1 MTRQPVWKL
10 NLRLLLL
17 ALLLLGMGAYLCWGL
32 QKLSV
37 EETESYQAAVRATSV
52 VTTYQ
57 SGTRGTITDRYG
69 NVLAYDETT
78 YNVKFYRDPD
88 KTSPIESARYT
99 HSLMEAIRIIEAGG
113 GTIEEHFYIR
123 LNNDGTYRYD
133 FGVTSEAAIASRK
146 KNFVDACRFSDPEI
160 TPERAYLILRES
172 WQIPDDMPY
181 DEAKKIMSIRQ
192 DAVLNSWHAYEG
204 VVMAY
209 DVNLSVVT
217 ELDMLQSELIGVQT
231 EMSGRRIYPYKE
243 TACHLIGYLS
253 KQVTTDMTNLGYSF
267 DSFAPFVDGEPTNNL
282 LQLGYAYSDLI
293 GVAGI
298 EKSCEA
304 YLTSHLI
311 SRQGTTTIEK
321 TKTGSIVDVLGKT
334 VPQGGL
340 TVQTSLDMD
349 LQQVVEQAL
358 LHNIDTT
365 RQEQEH
371 KLSKDYKKYSKL
383 RDDLDDIVTAE
394 TGAIVVMGAQTGEI
408 LAMASYPTYD
418 PNLFTDGVD
427 AQELEQL
434 FGDDSNQP
442 TLNRAIAIRTAPG
455 SVFKMATGFA
465 GLMEGAITT
474 TTTISDRSPYYYFV
488 DDPTTKV
495 TANAPSCWT
504 TTPARHAN
512 LTLSRALAVSC
523 NYFFF
528 TVADRVGIKKLAYW
542 AGQLGLEGTTG
553 VELPGEL
560 SVQVG
565 GQAARYDN
573 TKSLSQQSSSL
584 PRLIYN
590 EIYALLRRI
599 VKEVG
604 RNVSDETLARCA
616 TRLLKL
622 QDGEQRERG
631 EDIRRIMNE
640 ELNIPMGISLLHTDW
655 IVTIS
660 TWLEELRWKPTYTI
674 QSGIGQGV
682 SLLTLVS
689 VARYA
694 ATVVTRGDVHKVTLL
709 DAIYYPDGTLY
720 EKHKPE
726 IVRHIEAPAEYWDAL
741 LTGMAGVVSPEDG
754 GTAASVFSKDFS
766 NTYLGL
772 IVGKTG
778 TAQTSANNNVDI
790 ENTSWFVAVTPRE
803 NPQIVVAV
811 MIPNGL
817 SGSASHV
824 AVEDIISWWYEN
836 RAGTL
841 QLSAEPQPEATD
853 PELAALLQPDAE
865 VSEDQALTEGEPPS
879 DTEASP
885 EAEPL
890 PDAQIPP
897 A

>member
-10 NLRLLLL
+10 NIRLLFMALLLL
-17 ALLLLGMGAYLCWGL
+17 AMGGYLCWGL
-32 QKLSV
+32 MKLSV

-88 KTSPIESARYT
+88 KTSPVESARYT

-113 GTIEEHFYIR
+113 GTIEEHFYIK

-133 FGVTSEAAIASRK
+133 FGVTSEAAIASRN
-146 KNFVDACRFSDPEI
+146 KNFVDACRFSDPDI

-204 VVMAY
+204 VVIAY

-231 EMSGRRIYPYKE
+231 EMSGRRIYPYKD
-243 TACHLIGYLS
+243 TACHLIGYMS
-253 KQVTTDMTNLGYSF
+253 KQVTTDMTNLGYSY
-267 DSFAPFVDGEPTNNL
+267 DSFAPFVEGEPTNNL
-282 LQLGYAYSDLI
+282 LQLGYSYSDLI
-293 GVAGI
+293 GVAGL

-321 TKTGSIVDVLGKT
+321 TKTGSIVDILGKT

-340 TVQTSLDMD
+340 TVQTSLDIE
-349 LQQVVEQAL
+349 LQQVVEKAL
-358 LHNIDTT
+358 VHNI
-365 RQEQEH
+365 QETYDAQEN
-371 KLSKDYKKYSKL
+371 KISKERKRYTKL
-383 RDDLDDIVTAE
+383 RDDLDSIAKAQ

-427 AQELEQL
+427 SRELEML
-434 FGDDSNQP
+434 FGEYSNQP

-474 TTTISDRSPYYYFV
+474 TSTISDRSPYYYFV

-504 TTPARHAN
+504 TTPWKHSN

-553 VELPGEL
+553 LELPGEL
-560 SVQVG
+560 AVQVG

-573 TKSLSQQSSSL
+573 TKNLSQQSSSI

-604 RNVSDETLARCA
+604 RDVSEETLTACA

-631 EDIRRIMNE
+631 DDIRRILNE
-640 ELNIPMGISLLHTDW
+640 ELNIPLGISLLHTDW

-682 SLLTLVS
+682 SLLTPVS
-689 VARYA
+689 VARYVS
-694 ATVVTRGDVHKVTLL
+694 TVVTRGDVHKATLL
-709 DAIYYPDGTLY
+709 NSIYYSDGALY
-720 EKHKPE
+720 EKCKPK
-726 IVRHIEAPAEYWDAL
+726 IVNHVDAPDEYWDAL

-754 GTAASVFSKDFS
+754 GTASSVFSKQFS
-766 NTYLGL
+766 NTYLKQ
-772 IVGKTG
+772 IIGKTG
-778 TAQTSANNNVDI
+778 TAQTSASNNVDI

-803 NPQIVVAV
+803 DPQIVVV
-811 MIPNGL
+811 VLIPNGL

-824 AVEDIISWWYEN
+824 AVEDIVTWWYEN
-836 RAGTL
+836 RANED
-841 QLSAEPQPEATD
+841 QLSSGLSDEIVD
-853 PELAALLQPDAE
+853 PELEALLQPDE
-865 VSEDQALTEGEPPS
+865 EQPEDLE
-879 DTEASP
+879 SP
-885 EAEPL
+885 VG
-890 PDAQIPP
+890 DNTIPEL
-897 A
+897 

>member
-10 NLRLLLL
+10 NARLLLIALMLL
-17 ALLLLGMGAYLCWGL
+17 AMGGYLCWGL
-32 QKLSV
+32 MKLSV

-69 NVLAYDETT
+69 TVLAYDETT

-88 KTSPIESARYT
+88 KTSPVESARYT
-99 HSLMEAIRIIEAGG
+99 HSLMEAIKIIEAGG

-146 KNFVDACRFSDPEI
+146 KNFVEACRFSDPDI
-160 TPERAYLILRES
+160 SPERAYLILRES

-181 DEAKKIMSIRQ
+181 DEARKIMSIRQ

-231 EMSGRRIYPYKE
+231 EMSGRRIYPYKD
-243 TACHLIGYLS
+243 TACHIIGYLS

-267 DSFAPFVDGEPTNNL
+267 DSFAPFVDGETTNNL
-282 LQLGYAYSDLI
+282 LQLGYSYSDLI
-293 GVAGI
+293 GVAGL

-311 SRQGTTTIEK
+311 SRQGTTVIEK

-340 TVQTSLDMD
+340 AVRTSLDIE

-358 LHNIDTT
+358 VHNIETT
-365 RQEQEH
+365 RAEQEQR
-371 KLSKDYKKYSKL
+371 LSKDRKKYLKL
-383 RDDLDDIVTAE
+383 RSDLDSIATAQ

-427 AQELEQL
+427 AQELEML

-455 SVFKMATGFA
+455 SCFKMATGFA

-504 TTPARHAN
+504 TTPAKHAN

-565 GQAARYDN
+565 GQEARYDN
-573 TKSLSQQSSSL
+573 TKTLSQQSSSI

-590 EIYALLRRI
+590 EIYALLKRI
-599 VKEVG
+599 VKEAD
-604 RNVSDETLARCA
+604 RHVSDETLATCA

-631 EDIRRIMNE
+631 EDIRRILNE
-640 ELNIPMGISLLHTDW
+640 ELNIPLGISLLHTDW
-655 IVTIS
+655 VVTIS
-660 TWLEELRWKPTYTI
+660 AWLEELRWKPTYTI

-682 SLLTLVS
+682 SLLTPIS

-694 ATVVTRGDVHKVTLL
+694 ATVVTRGDVHKATLL
-709 DAIYYPDGTLY
+709 DAIYNPDGTLY
-720 EKHKPE
+720 EE
-726 IVRHIEAPAEYWDAL
+726 IQPQIVNHVDAPDEYWDAL

-754 GTAASVFSKDFS
+754 GTAASVFSKSFS
-766 NTYLGL
+766 DTYLGL

-778 TAQTSANNNVDI
+778 TAQTSATNNVDI
-790 ENTSWFVAVTPRE
+790 ENTSWFIAVTPRE
-803 NPQIVVAV
+803 DPQIVVAV

-836 RAGTL
+836 RADKL
-841 QLSAEPQPEATD
+841 DLSAEHTEQPVD
-853 PELAALLQPDAE
+853 PELEALLEPDAE
-865 VSEDQALTEGEPPS
+865 QPEDQEPL
-879 DTEASP
+879 P
-885 EAEPL
+885 EAEIL
-890 PDAQIPP
+890 PQG
-897 A
+897 

>member
-69 NVLAYDETT
+69 HVLAYDETT

-146 KNFVDACRFSDPEI
+146 KNVVDACRFSDPEI

-573 TKSLSQQSSSL
+573 TKSLSQQSSSI

-865 VSEDQALTEGEPPS
+865 VPEDQALTEGEPPS

>member
-10 NLRLLLL
+10 NARLLLIALMLL
-17 ALLLLGMGAYLCWGL
+17 AMAGYLCWGL
-32 QKLSV
+32 RKLSV
-37 EETESYQAAVRATSV
+37 EETESYQAAVRATSI

-69 NVLAYDETT
+69 TVLAYDETT

-99 HSLMEAIRIIEAGG
+99 HALMEAIRIIEAGG

-146 KNFVDACRFSDPEI
+146 KNFVEACRFSDPDVS
-160 TPERAYLILRES
+160 PERAYLILRES

-204 VVMAY
+204 VVIAY

-231 EMSGRRIYPYKE
+231 EMSGRRIYPYKD
-243 TACHLIGYLS
+243 TACHLIGYMS

-267 DSFAPFVDGEPTNNL
+267 DSYAPFVDGAATNNL
-282 LQLGYAYSDLI
+282 LQLGYSYSDLI
-293 GVAGI
+293 GVAGL

-340 TVQTSLDMD
+340 TVQTSLDIE

-358 LHNIDTT
+358 IHNIEVT
-365 RQEQEH
+365 RAEQE
-371 KLSKDYKKYSKL
+371 KRIAKEYSKYAKL
-383 RDDLDDIVTAE
+383 RTDVSSIATAG
-394 TGAIVVMGAQTGEI
+394 TGAIVVMGAQTGEV

-418 PNLFTDGVD
+418 PNVFTDGVD
-427 AQELEQL
+427 AQELEML
-434 FGDDSNQP
+434 FGEDSNQP

-455 SVFKMATGFA
+455 SCFKMATGFA

-474 TTTISDRSPYYYFV
+474 TSTISDRSPYYYFV

-504 TTPARHAN
+504 TTPGKHAN

-542 AGQLGLEGTTG
+542 AGRLGLEGTTG

-565 GQAARYDN
+565 GQGARYDN
-573 TKSLSQQSSSL
+573 TKALSQQSSSI

-590 EIYALLRRI
+590 EIYALLKRI
-599 VKEVG
+599 VKEVD
-604 RNVSDETLARCA
+604 RAVSDEELTRCA

-631 EDIRRIMNE
+631 EDIRRILNE

-655 IVTIS
+655 VVTIS

-682 SLLTLVS
+682 SLLTPIS

-694 ATVVTRGDVHKVTLL
+694 ATVVTRGDVHKATLL

-720 EKHKPE
+720 EKHQPE
-726 IVRHIEAPAEYWDAL
+726 IVDHVDAPDEYWDAL

-754 GTAASVFSKDFS
+754 GTASSVFSKSFS
-766 NTYLGL
+766 DTYLGL

-778 TAQTSANNNVDI
+778 TAQTSAANNVDI

-803 NPQIVVAV
+803 DPQIVVAV

-836 RAGTL
+836 RAETL
-841 QLSAEPQPEATD
+841 ELSTQPGEETVD
-853 PELAALLQPDAE
+853 PELEALLQPDA
-865 VSEDQALTEGEPPS
+865 DQPEEPEPL
-879 DTEASP
+879 P
-885 EAEPL
+885 EAEIL
-890 PDAQIPP
+890 TNG
-897 A
+897 

>member
-573 TKSLSQQSSSL
+573 TKSLSQQSSSI

-726 IVRHIEAPAEYWDAL
+726 IVRHVQAPDEYWDAL

-865 VSEDQALTEGEPPS
+865 VPEDQALTEGEPPS
-879 DTEASP
+879 DMEASP
-885 EAEPL
+885 ETEPL

>member
-10 NLRLLLL
+10 NMRLLLIALLLL
-17 ALLLLGMGAYLCWGL
+17 AMGGYLCWGL
-32 QKLSV
+32 TKLSV
-37 EETESYQAAVRATSV
+37 EETESYQAAVRATSIV
-52 VTTYQ
+52 NTYQ

-88 KTSPIESARYT
+88 KTSPVESARYT

-113 GTIEEHFYIR
+113 GTIEEHFYIK
-123 LNNDGTYRYD
+123 LNNDGTYYYD

-146 KNFVDACRFSDPEI
+146 KNFVDACHFSDPD
-160 TPERAYLILRES
+160 TSPERAYLILRES

-231 EMSGRRIYPYKE
+231 EMSGRRIYPYKQ
-243 TACHLIGYLS
+243 TACHLIGYMS
-253 KQVTTDMTNLGYSF
+253 KQVTTDMTNLGYSY

-282 LQLGYAYSDLI
+282 LQLGYSYSDLI
-293 GVAGI
+293 GVAGL

-334 VPQGGL
+334 VPQGGF
-340 TVQTSLDMD
+340 TVRTSLDIE

-358 LHNIDTT
+358 VHNIEETYYA
-365 RQEQEH
+365 QER
-371 KLSKDYKKYSKL
+371 KISKEYKRYSKL
-383 RDDLDDIVTAE
+383 RDDLDAIAKAQ
-394 TGAIVVMGAQTGEI
+394 TGAIVVMGAQTGEV

-427 AQELEQL
+427 SQELELL
-434 FGDDSNQP
+434 FGNDSNQP

-474 TTTISDRSPYYYFV
+474 TSTISDRSPYYYFV

-504 TTPARHAN
+504 TTPWKHSN

-553 VELPGEL
+553 LELPGEL
-560 SVQVG
+560 AVQVG

-573 TKSLSQQSSSL
+573 TKTLSQQSSSI

-590 EIYALLRRI
+590 EIYALLKRI
-599 VKEVG
+599 VREVD
-604 RNVSDETLARCA
+604 RDVSDETLTSCA

-631 EDIRRIMNE
+631 DDIRRILNE

-682 SLLTLVS
+682 SLLTPIS
-689 VARYA
+689 VARYVS
-694 ATVVTRGDVHKVTLL
+694 TVVTRGDVHKATLL
-709 DAIYYPDGTLY
+709 NSIYYPDGTLY
-720 EKHKPE
+720 EKCKPE
-726 IVRHIEAPAEYWDAL
+726 IVRHVEAPDEYWDAL

-754 GTAASVFSKDFS
+754 GTASSVFSKSFS
-766 NTYLGL
+766 DTYLKQIIG
-772 IVGKTG
+772 
-778 TAQTSANNNVDI
+778 
-790 ENTSWFVAVTPRE
+790 
-803 NPQIVVAV
+803 IVVV
-811 MIPNGL
+811 VLIPNGL

-824 AVEDIISWWYEN
+824 AVEDIVSWWYEN
-836 RAGTL
+836 RADSL
-841 QLSAEPQPEATD
+841 QLSYSEPEAAVD
-853 PELAALLQPDAE
+853 PELEALLQPDEEMPE
-865 VSEDQALTEGEPPS
+865 VLEPEEETEV
-879 DTEASP
+879 AFP
-885 EAEPL
+885 EF
-890 PDAQIPP
+890 
-897 A
+897 

>member
-10 NLRLLLL
+10 NVRLLLIALLLL
-17 ALLLLGMGAYLCWGL
+17 AMGGYLCWGL
-32 QKLSV
+32 MKLSV
-37 EETESYQAAVRATSV
+37 EETESYQAAVRATSI

-88 KTSPIESARYT
+88 KTSPVESARYT

-113 GTIEEHFYIR
+113 GTIEENFYIK

-146 KNFVDACRFSDPEI
+146 KNFVEACRFSDPDI

-204 VVMAY
+204 VVIAY
-209 DVNLSVVT
+209 DVTLSVVT

-231 EMSGRRIYPYKE
+231 EMSGRRIYPYKD
-243 TACHLIGYLS
+243 TACHLIGYMS
-253 KQVTTDMTNLGYSF
+253 KQVTTDMTNLGYNY
-267 DSFAPFVDGEPTNNL
+267 DNFAPFVDGEATNNM
-282 LQLGYAYSDLI
+282 LQLGYSYSDLI
-293 GVAGI
+293 GVAGL

-340 TVQTSLDMD
+340 TVRTSLDIE
-349 LQQVVEQAL
+349 LQQVVEKAL
-358 LHNIDTT
+358 VHNIEETYYA
-365 RQEQEH
+365 QE
-371 KLSKDYKKYSKL
+371 KKISKEYKRYSKL
-383 RDDLDDIVTAE
+383 RDDLDSIAKAQ
-394 TGAIVVMGAQTGEI
+394 TGAIVVMGAQTGEV

-427 AQELEQL
+427 SQELEML

-474 TTTISDRSPYYYFV
+474 TSTISDRSPYYYFV

-504 TTPARHAN
+504 TTPWKHSN

-553 VELPGEL
+553 LELPGEL
-560 SVQVG
+560 AVQVG

-573 TKSLSQQSSSL
+573 TKTLSQQSSSI

-590 EIYALLRRI
+590 EIYALLKRI

-604 RNVSDETLARCA
+604 RDVSDETLTSCA

-631 EDIRRIMNE
+631 DDIRRILNE

-682 SLLTLVS
+682 SLLTPVS
-689 VARYA
+689 VARYVS
-694 ATVVTRGDVHKVTLL
+694 TVVTRGDVHKATLL
-709 DAIYYPDGTLY
+709 NAIYYPDGTLY
-720 EKHKPE
+720 EKCDPT
-726 IVRHIEAPAEYWDAL
+726 IVNHVEAPEEYWDAL

-754 GTAASVFSKDFS
+754 GTASSVFSKSFS
-766 NTYLGL
+766 NTYLKQ

-803 NPQIVVAV
+803 DPQIVVV
-811 MIPNGL
+811 VLIPNGL

-824 AVEDIISWWYEN
+824 AVEDIVSWWYEN
-836 RAGTL
+836 RANEE
-841 QLSAEPQPEATD
+841 QLSAEQPETAID
-853 PELAALLQPDAE
+853 PELEKLLQPDE
-865 VSEDQALTEGEPPS
+865 EMPEEQEPL
-879 DTEASP
+879 P
-885 EAEPL
+885 EAET
-890 PDAQIPP
+890 IPEL
-897 A
+897 

>member
-10 NLRLLLL
+10 NARLAFLALMLL
-17 ALLLLGMGAYLCWGL
+17 AMGGYLCWGL
-32 QKLSV
+32 MKLSV
-37 EETESYQAAVRATSV
+37 EETESYQAAVRATSI

-88 KTSPIESARYT
+88 KTSPVESARYT

-146 KNFVDACRFSDPEI
+146 KNFVDACRFTDPDI

-231 EMSGRRIYPYKE
+231 EMSGRRIYPYAN

-253 KQVTTDMTNLGYSF
+253 KQVTTDMTNLGMSY
-267 DSFAPFVDGEPTNNL
+267 DSYAPFVEGEPTNNL

-293 GVAGI
+293 GVAGL

-311 SRQGTTTIEK
+311 PRQGTTTIEK
-321 TKTGSIVDVLGKT
+321 TKTGSIVNVLGKT
-334 VPQGGL
+334 VPQGGF
-340 TVQTSLDMD
+340 TVRTTIDIE
-349 LQQVVEQAL
+349 LQQVAEKAL
-358 LHNIDTT
+358 VHNIEETKIA
-365 RQEQEH
+365 QE
-371 KLSKDYKKYSKL
+371 KKIKKNYKQYAKL
-383 RDDLDDIVTAE
+383 REDPDTILKAQS
-394 TGAIVVMGAQTGEI
+394 GAVVVMGAQTGEV
-408 LAMASYPTYD
+408 LALASYPTYD

-427 AQELEQL
+427 SREMQLL
-434 FGDDSNQP
+434 FGEDSNQP

-465 GLMEGAITT
+465 GLMEGKITT
-474 TTTISDRSPYYYFV
+474 TSTISDRSPYYYFV

-504 TTPARHAN
+504 ATPWRHAN

-573 TKSLSQQSSSL
+573 TKTLSQQTSSI

-590 EIYALLRRI
+590 EIYALLKRI
-599 VKEVG
+599 VRQVG
-604 RNVSDETLARCA
+604 RDVDDAALTTCA

-631 EDIRRIMNE
+631 DDIRRILNE

-682 SLLTLVS
+682 SLLTPIS
-689 VARYA
+689 VARYVS
-694 ATVVTRGDVHKVTLL
+694 TMVTRGDVHKATLL
-709 DAIYYPDGTLY
+709 NAIYYPDGKLY
-720 EKHKPE
+720 EKIRPE
-726 IVRHIEAPAEYWDAL
+726 ILRHVDAPAEYWDAIL
-741 LTGMAGVVSPEDG
+741 AGMAGVVSPEDG
-754 GTAASVFSKDFS
+754 GTASSVFSQAFS
-766 NTYLGL
+766 DTYLRQ

-778 TAQTSANNNVDI
+778 TAQTSANRNVDI

-803 NPQIVVAV
+803 NPQIVVVV

-824 AVEDIISWWYEN
+824 AVEDIVSWWYEN
-836 RAGTL
+836 RANGE
-841 QLSAEPQPEATD
+841 QLLDQPEAEMD
-853 PELAALLQPDAE
+853 PELAALLEPDQETPDQPE
-865 VSEDQALTEGEPPS
+865 PTPEALTQGNP
-879 DTEASP
+879 
-885 EAEPL
+885 
-890 PDAQIPP
+890 
-897 A
+897 

>member
-10 NLRLLLL
+10 NVRLLLIALLLL
-17 ALLLLGMGAYLCWGL
+17 AMGGYLCWGL
-32 QKLSV
+32 MKLSV
-37 EETESYQAAVRATSV
+37 EETESYQAAVRATSI

-88 KTSPIESARYT
+88 KTSPVESARYT

-113 GTIEEHFYIR
+113 GTIEENFYIK

-146 KNFVDACRFSDPEI
+146 KNFVEACRFSDPDI

-204 VVMAY
+204 VVIAY
-209 DVNLSVVT
+209 DVTLSVVT

-231 EMSGRRIYPYKE
+231 EMSGRRIYPYKD
-243 TACHLIGYLS
+243 TACHLIGYMS
-253 KQVTTDMTNLGYSF
+253 KQVTTDMTNLGFNY
-267 DSFAPFVDGEPTNNL
+267 DSFAPFVDGEATNNM
-282 LQLGYAYSDLI
+282 LQLGYSYSDLI
-293 GVAGI
+293 GVAGL

-340 TVQTSLDMD
+340 TVRTSLDIE
-349 LQQVVEQAL
+349 LQQVVEKAL
-358 LHNIDTT
+358 VHNIEETYYA
-365 RQEQEH
+365 QE
-371 KLSKDYKKYSKL
+371 KKISKEYKRYSKL
-383 RDDLDDIVTAE
+383 RDDLDSIAKAQ
-394 TGAIVVMGAQTGEI
+394 TGAIVVMGAQTGEV

-427 AQELEQL
+427 SQELEML

-474 TTTISDRSPYYYFV
+474 TSTISDRSPYYYFV
-488 DDPTTKV
+488 DDPTAKV

-504 TTPARHAN
+504 TTPWKHSN

-528 TVADRVGIKKLAYW
+528 TVADRVGVKKLAYW

-553 VELPGEL
+553 LELPGEL
-560 SVQVG
+560 AVQVG

-573 TKSLSQQSSSL
+573 TKTLSQQSSSI

-590 EIYALLRRI
+590 EIYALLKRI

-604 RNVSDETLARCA
+604 RDVSDETLTSCA

-631 EDIRRIMNE
+631 DDIRRILNE

-682 SLLTLVS
+682 SLLTPVS
-689 VARYA
+689 VARYVS
-694 ATVVTRGDVHKVTLL
+694 TVVTRGDVHKATLL
-709 DAIYYPDGTLY
+709 NAIYYPDGTLY
-720 EKHKPE
+720 EKCNPT
-726 IVRHIEAPAEYWDAL
+726 IVNHVEAPEEYWDAL

-754 GTAASVFSKDFS
+754 GTASSVFSKSFS
-766 NTYLGL
+766 NTYLKQ

-803 NPQIVVAV
+803 DPQIVVV
-811 MIPNGL
+811 VLIPNGL

-824 AVEDIISWWYEN
+824 AVEDIVSWWYEN
-836 RAGTL
+836 RANEE
-841 QLSAEPQPEATD
+841 QLSAEQPETAID
-853 PELAALLQPDAE
+853 PELEELLQPDE
-865 VSEDQALTEGEPPS
+865 EMPEEQEPL
-879 DTEASP
+879 P
-885 EAEPL
+885 EAET
-890 PDAQIPP
+890 IPEL
-897 A
+897 

>member
-1 MTRQPVWKL
+1 MTRQPLWKL
-10 NLRLLLL
+10 NARLLFV
-17 ALLLLGMGAYLCWGL
+17 ALMLLGMGGYLCWGL
-32 QKLSV
+32 MKLSV

-113 GTIEEHFYIR
+113 GTIEEHFYIK

-146 KNFVDACRFSDPEI
+146 KNFVDACRFSDPDI
-160 TPERAYLILRES
+160 SPERAYLILRES

-204 VVMAY
+204 VVIAY

-231 EMSGRRIYPYKE
+231 EMSGRRIYPYAD

-253 KQVTTDMTNLGYSF
+253 KQVTTDMTHLGYSF
-267 DSFAPFVDGEPTNNL
+267 DSFAPFVEGEPSNNL
-282 LQLGYAYSDLI
+282 LQLGYSYSDLI
-293 GVAGI
+293 GVAGL

-321 TKTGSIVDVLGKT
+321 TKTGSIVNVLGKT
-334 VPQGGL
+334 VPQGGF
-340 TVQTSLDMD
+340 TVKTSLDIE
-349 LQQVVEQAL
+349 LQQVAEKAL
-358 LHNIDTT
+358 LHNIEVT
-365 RQEQEH
+365 RESQERKIQ
-371 KLSKDYKKYSKL
+371 KDYKKYSKL
-383 RDDLDDIVTAE
+383 RDDTDDIARAE
-394 TGAIVVMGAQTGEI
+394 TGAIVVMNVQTGEV
-408 LAMASYPTYD
+408 LAIASYPTYD
-418 PNLFTDGVD
+418 PNIFTDGVD
-427 AQELEQL
+427 SRELQLL
-434 FGDDSNQP
+434 FGENSNQP

-474 TTTISDRSPYYYFV
+474 TSTISDHSPYYYFV

-504 TTPARHAN
+504 TTPWKHAN
-512 LTLSRALAVSC
+512 LNLSRALAVSC

-560 SVQVG
+560 AVQVG

-573 TKSLSQQSSSL
+573 TKSLSQQSSSI

-590 EIYALLRRI
+590 EIHALLKRI
-599 VKEVG
+599 VKQVG
-604 RNVSDETLARCA
+604 REVSDESLTTCA

-631 EDIRRIMNE
+631 DDIRRILNE
-640 ELNIPMGISLLHTDW
+640 ELNIPMGISLLHTEW

-682 SLLTLVS
+682 SLLTPIS

-694 ATVVTRGDVHKVTLL
+694 ATVATRGEVHKATLL
-709 DAIYYPDGTLY
+709 NGVYYPDGTLY
-720 EKHKPE
+720 EKFRPQILRHVDAPE
-726 IVRHIEAPAEYWDAL
+726 EYWDAI

-754 GTAASVFSKDFS
+754 GTASSVFSKGFS
-766 NTYLGL
+766 ETFLKQ
-772 IVGKTG
+772 IIGKTG
-778 TAQTSANNNVDI
+778 TAQTSANRNVDI

-803 NPQIVVAV
+803 NPEIVVVV

-824 AVEDIISWWYEN
+824 AVEDVITWWYEN
-836 RAGTL
+836 RANQ
-841 QLSAEPQPEATD
+841 QLLSEPEEQEMD
-853 PELAALLQPDAE
+853 PELEALLQPDE
-865 VSEDQALTEGEPPS
+865 EIPEDQGPDVGEV
-879 DTEASP
+879 
-885 EAEPL
+885 L
-890 PDAQIPP
+890 PDMEENPP
-897 A
+897 TP

>member
-10 NLRLLLL
+10 NVRLLLIALLLL
-17 ALLLLGMGAYLCWGL
+17 AMGGYLCWGL
-32 QKLSV
+32 MKLSV
-37 EETESYQAAVRATSV
+37 EETESYQAAVRATSI

-88 KTSPIESARYT
+88 KTSPVESARYT

-113 GTIEEHFYIR
+113 GTIEENFYIK

-146 KNFVDACRFSDPEI
+146 KNFVEACRFSDPDI

-204 VVMAY
+204 VVIAY
-209 DVNLSVVT
+209 DVTLSVVT

-231 EMSGRRIYPYKE
+231 EMSGRRIYPYKD
-243 TACHLIGYLS
+243 TACHLIGYMS
-253 KQVTTDMTNLGYSF
+253 KQVTTDMTNLGYNY
-267 DSFAPFVDGEPTNNL
+267 DSFAPFVDGEATNNM
-282 LQLGYAYSDLI
+282 LQLGYSYSDLI
-293 GVAGI
+293 GVAGL

-340 TVQTSLDMD
+340 TVRTSLDIE
-349 LQQVVEQAL
+349 LQQVVEKAL
-358 LHNIDTT
+358 VHNIEETYYA
-365 RQEQEH
+365 QE
-371 KLSKDYKKYSKL
+371 KKISKEYKRYSKL
-383 RDDLDDIVTAE
+383 RDDLDSIAKAQ
-394 TGAIVVMGAQTGEI
+394 TGAIVVMGAQTGEV

-427 AQELEQL
+427 SQELEML

-474 TTTISDRSPYYYFV
+474 TSTISDRSPYYYFV

-504 TTPARHAN
+504 TTPWKHSN

-528 TVADRVGIKKLAYW
+528 SVADRVGIKKLAYW

-553 VELPGEL
+553 LELPGEL
-560 SVQVG
+560 AVQVG

-573 TKSLSQQSSSL
+573 TKTLSQQSSSI

-590 EIYALLRRI
+590 EIYALLKRI

-604 RNVSDETLARCA
+604 RDVSDETLTSCA

-631 EDIRRIMNE
+631 DDIRRILNE
-640 ELNIPMGISLLHTDW
+640 ELNIPLGISLLHTDW

-682 SLLTLVS
+682 SLLTPVS
-689 VARYA
+689 VARYVS
-694 ATVVTRGDVHKVTLL
+694 TVVTRGDVHKATLL
-709 DAIYYPDGTLY
+709 NAIYYPDGTLF
-720 EKHKPE
+720 EKCSPT
-726 IVRHIEAPAEYWDAL
+726 IVNHVEAPEEYWDAL

-754 GTAASVFSKDFS
+754 GTASSVFSKSFS
-766 NTYLGL
+766 NTYLKQ

-803 NPQIVVAV
+803 DPQIVVV
-811 MIPNGL
+811 VLIPNGL

-824 AVEDIISWWYEN
+824 AVEDIVSWWYDN
-836 RAGTL
+836 RANEE
-841 QLSAEPQPEATD
+841 QLSAEQPETAID
-853 PELAALLQPDAE
+853 PELEELLQPDE
-865 VSEDQALTEGEPPS
+865 EI
-879 DTEASP
+879 P
-885 EAEPL
+885 EEQEPL
-890 PDAQIPP
+890 PEAGTIPEL
-897 A
+897 

>member
-10 NLRLLLL
+10 NVRLLLIALLLL
-17 ALLLLGMGAYLCWGL
+17 AMGGYLCWGL
-32 QKLSV
+32 MKLSV
-37 EETESYQAAVRATSV
+37 EETESYQAAVRATSI

-88 KTSPIESARYT
+88 KTSPVESARYT

-113 GTIEEHFYIR
+113 GTIEENFYIK

-146 KNFVDACRFSDPEI
+146 KNFVEACRFSDPDI

-204 VVMAY
+204 VVIAY
-209 DVNLSVVT
+209 DVTLSVVT

-231 EMSGRRIYPYKE
+231 EMSGRRIYPYKD
-243 TACHLIGYLS
+243 TACHLIGYMS
-253 KQVTTDMTNLGYSF
+253 KQVTTDMTNLGYNY
-267 DSFAPFVDGEPTNNL
+267 DNFAPFVDGEATNNM
-282 LQLGYAYSDLI
+282 LQLGYSYSDLI
-293 GVAGI
+293 GVAGL

-340 TVQTSLDMD
+340 TVRTSLDIE
-349 LQQVVEQAL
+349 LQQVVEKAL
-358 LHNIDTT
+358 VHNIEETYYA
-365 RQEQEH
+365 QE
-371 KLSKDYKKYSKL
+371 KKISKEYKRYSKL
-383 RDDLDDIVTAE
+383 RDDLDSIAKAQ
-394 TGAIVVMGAQTGEI
+394 TGAIVVMGAQTGEV

-427 AQELEQL
+427 SQELEML

-442 TLNRAIAIRTAPG
+442 TLNRAIAIRPAPG

-474 TTTISDRSPYYYFV
+474 TSTISDRSPYYYFV

-504 TTPARHAN
+504 TTPWKHSN

-553 VELPGEL
+553 LELPGEL
-560 SVQVG
+560 AVQVG

-573 TKSLSQQSSSL
+573 TKTLSQQSSSI

-590 EIYALLRRI
+590 EIYALLKRI

-604 RNVSDETLARCA
+604 RDVSDETLTSCA

-631 EDIRRIMNE
+631 DDIRRILNE

-682 SLLTLVS
+682 SLLTPVS
-689 VARYA
+689 VARYVS
-694 ATVVTRGDVHKVTLL
+694 TVVTRGDVHKATLL
-709 DAIYYPDGTLY
+709 NAIYYPDGTLY
-720 EKHKPE
+720 EKCDPT
-726 IVRHIEAPAEYWDAL
+726 IVNHVEAPEEYWDAL

-754 GTAASVFSKDFS
+754 GTASSVFSKSFS
-766 NTYLGL
+766 NTYLKQ

-803 NPQIVVAV
+803 DPQIVVV
-811 MIPNGL
+811 VLIPNGL

-824 AVEDIISWWYEN
+824 AVEDIVSWWYEN
-836 RAGTL
+836 RANEE
-841 QLSAEPQPEATD
+841 QLSAEQPETAID
-853 PELAALLQPDAE
+853 PELEKLLQPDE
-865 VSEDQALTEGEPPS
+865 EMPEEQEPL
-879 DTEASP
+879 P
-885 EAEPL
+885 EAET
-890 PDAQIPP
+890 IPEL
-897 A
+897 

>member
-1 MTRQPVWKL
+1 MTRQPAWKL
-10 NLRLLLL
+10 NARLLLM
-17 ALLLLGMGAYLCWGL
+17 ALLLLGMGGYLCWGL
-32 QKLSV
+32 NKLAV
-37 EETESYQAAVRATSV
+37 EETESYQAAVRATSI

-88 KTSPIESARYT
+88 KTSPVDSARYT
-99 HSLMEAIRIIEAGG
+99 HSLMEAIRIIEAAG

-133 FGVTSEAAIASRK
+133 FGVTSESAIASRK
-146 KNFVDACRFSDPEI
+146 KNFVEACRFSDPDI

-204 VVMAY
+204 VVIAY

-217 ELDMLQSELIGVQT
+217 ELDMLQSELVGVQT
-231 EMSGRRIYPYKE
+231 EMSGRRIYPYQD
-243 TACHLIGYLS
+243 TACHLIGYMS

-267 DSFAPFVDGEPTNNL
+267 DSFAPFVDGEKTDNL
-282 LQLGYAYSDLI
+282 LQLGYSYSDLI
-293 GVAGI
+293 GVAGL

-321 TKTGSIVDVLGKT
+321 TRTGSIVDVLGKT

-340 TVQTSLDMD
+340 TVQTTLDIE

-358 LHNIDTT
+358 VHNIEET
-365 RQEQEH
+365 RLTQEER
-371 KLSKDYKKYSKL
+371 LEKDWKKYLKL
-383 RDDLDDIVTAE
+383 REDPSTIATAA
-394 TGAIVVMGAQTGEI
+394 TGAIVVLGAKTGEV

-418 PNLFTDGVD
+418 PNVFTDGVD
-427 AQELEQL
+427 TQELEML
-434 FGDDSNQP
+434 FGDNSNQP

-455 SVFKMATGFA
+455 SAFKMATGFA

-474 TTTISDRSPYYYFV
+474 STTISDRSPYYYFV

-504 TTPARHAN
+504 TTPGKHAN
-512 LTLSRALAVSC
+512 LNLSRALAVSC

-565 GQAARYDN
+565 GQGARYDN
-573 TKSLSQQSSSL
+573 TKPLSQQTSSI

-590 EIYALLRRI
+590 EIFGLLKRI
-599 VKEVG
+599 TKEVD
-604 RNVSDETLARCA
+604 RQVSDETLSACA
-616 TRLLKL
+616 IRLLKL

-631 EDIRRIMNE
+631 DDIRRILYE

-655 IVTIS
+655 VVTIS

-682 SLLTLVS
+682 SLLTPISL
-689 VARYA
+689 ARYA
-694 ATVVTRGDVHKVTLL
+694 ATVVTRGDVHKATLL

-720 EKHKPE
+720 EKCQPQ
-726 IVRHIEAPAEYWDAL
+726 IVRHVQAPEEYWDAL
-741 LTGMAGVVSPEDG
+741 LAGMAGVVSPEDG
-754 GTAASVFSKDFS
+754 GTASSVFSKEFS
-766 NTYLGL
+766 NTYLSL
-772 IVGKTG
+772 ITGKTG
-778 TAQTSANNNVDI
+778 TAQTSATNNVDI

-803 NPQIVVAV
+803 DPEIVVTV

-824 AVEDIISWWYEN
+824 AIEDIISWWYEN
-836 RAGTL
+836 RGQTV
-841 QLSAEPQPEATD
+841 QPAPVETEMD
-853 PELAALLQPDAE
+853 PELAALLQPDE
-865 VSEDQALTEGEPPS
+865 TPLEEELPETEILPEP
-879 DTEASP
+879 
-885 EAEPL
+885 
-890 PDAQIPP
+890 
-897 A
+897 

>member
-10 NLRLLLL
+10 NMRLFLMALLLL
-17 ALLLLGMGAYLCWGL
+17 AMGGYLCWGL
-32 QKLSV
+32 MKLSV
-37 EETESYQAAVRATSV
+37 EETESYQAAVRATSI

-57 SGTRGTITDRYG
+57 SGTRGTVTDRYG

-113 GTIEEHFYIR
+113 GTIEEHFYIK

-133 FGVTSEAAIASRK
+133 FGVTSESAIASRK
-146 KNFVDACRFSDPEI
+146 KNFVDACRFSDPDI

-231 EMSGRRIYPYKE
+231 EMSGRRIYPYKN
-243 TACHLIGYLS
+243 TACHLIGYMS
-253 KQVTTDMTNLGYSF
+253 KQVTTDMTNLGMSY
-267 DSFAPFVDGEPTNNL
+267 DSYAPFVDGEPTNNL
-282 LQLGYAYSDLI
+282 LMLGYAYSDLI

-321 TKTGSIVDVLGKT
+321 TRTGSIVDVLGKT

-340 TVQTSLDMD
+340 TVQTSLDIE

-358 LHNIDTT
+358 VHNI
-365 RQEQEH
+365 QETKEAQE
-371 KLSKDYKKYSKL
+371 KKISKNYKKYSKL
-383 RDDLDDIVTAE
+383 RDDLDSIAKAQ

-418 PNLFTDGVD
+418 PNMFTDGVD
-427 AQELEQL
+427 SRELQIL
-434 FGDDSNQP
+434 FGEGSNQP

-465 GLMEGAITT
+465 GLMEGKITT
-474 TTTISDRSPYYYFV
+474 KSTISDRSPYYYFV

-504 TTPARHAN
+504 NAPGKHAN
-512 LTLSRALAVSC
+512 LTLSKALAVSC

-560 SVQVG
+560 AVQVG

-573 TKSLSQQSSSL
+573 TKSLSQQSSSI

-599 VKEVG
+599 VKQVG
-604 RNVSDETLARCA
+604 RDVSDEALTACA

-631 EDIRRIMNE
+631 DDIRRILNE

-682 SLLTLVS
+682 SLLTPIS
-689 VARYA
+689 VARYVS
-694 ATVVTRGDVHKVTLL
+694 TVVTRGDVHKATLL
-709 DAIYYPDGTLY
+709 NAIYYPDGTLY
-720 EKHKPE
+720 EKCRPQ
-726 IVRHIEAPAEYWDAL
+726 IVNHVDAPDEYWDAL

-754 GTAASVFSKDFS
+754 GTASSVFSKSFS
-766 NTYLGL
+766 NTYLKQ

-778 TAQTSANNNVDI
+778 TAQTSANRNVDI
-790 ENTSWFVAVTPRE
+790 ENTSWFVAATPRE
-803 NPQIVVAV
+803 NPQIVVVV

-824 AVEDIISWWYEN
+824 AVEDIVAWWYEN
-836 RAGTL
+836 RAN
-841 QLSAEPQPEATD
+841 AEQFSSQSEEELD
-853 PELAALLQPDAE
+853 PELEALMQPD
-865 VSEDQALTEGEPPS
+865 EDLPDDQEPPTEGE
-879 DTEASP
+879 
-885 EAEPL
+885 L
-890 PDAQIPP
+890 PADGEIITNP
-897 A
+897 

>member
-10 NLRLLLL
+10 NARLLLIALMLL
-17 ALLLLGMGAYLCWGL
+17 AMGGYLCWGL
-32 QKLSV
+32 MKLSV

-69 NVLAYDETT
+69 TVLAYDETT

-88 KTSPIESARYT
+88 KTSPVESARYT
-99 HSLMEAIRIIEAGG
+99 HSLMEAIKIIEAGG

-146 KNFVDACRFSDPEI
+146 KNFVEACRFSDPDI
-160 TPERAYLILRES
+160 SPERAYLILRES

-181 DEAKKIMSIRQ
+181 DEARKIMSIRQ

-231 EMSGRRIYPYKE
+231 EMSGRRIYPYKD
-243 TACHLIGYLS
+243 TACHIIGYLS

-267 DSFAPFVDGEPTNNL
+267 DSFAPFVDGETTNNL
-282 LQLGYAYSDLI
+282 LQLGYSYSDLI
-293 GVAGI
+293 GVAGL

-311 SRQGTTTIEK
+311 SRQGTTVIEK

-340 TVQTSLDMD
+340 TVRTSLDIE

-358 LHNIDTT
+358 VHNIETT
-365 RQEQEH
+365 RAEQEQR
-371 KLSKDYKKYSKL
+371 LSKDRKKYLKL
-383 RDDLDDIVTAE
+383 RSDLDSIATAQ

-427 AQELEQL
+427 AQELEML

-455 SVFKMATGFA
+455 SCFKMATGFA

-504 TTPARHAN
+504 TTPAKHAN

-565 GQAARYDN
+565 GQEARYDN
-573 TKSLSQQSSSL
+573 AKTLSQQSSSI

-590 EIYALLRRI
+590 EIYALLKRI
-599 VKEVG
+599 VKEAD
-604 RNVSDETLARCA
+604 RHVSDETLATCA

-631 EDIRRIMNE
+631 EDIRRILNE
-640 ELNIPMGISLLHTDW
+640 ELNIPLGISLLHTDW
-655 IVTIS
+655 VVTIS

-682 SLLTLVS
+682 SLLTPIS

-694 ATVVTRGDVHKVTLL
+694 ATVVTRGDVHKATLL
-709 DAIYYPDGTLY
+709 DAIYNPDGTLY
-720 EKHKPE
+720 EE
-726 IVRHIEAPAEYWDAL
+726 IQPQIVNHVDAPNEYWDAL

-754 GTAASVFSKDFS
+754 GTAASVFSKSFS
-766 NTYLGL
+766 DTYLGL

-778 TAQTSANNNVDI
+778 TAQTSATNNVDI
-790 ENTSWFVAVTPRE
+790 ENTSWFIAVTPRE
-803 NPQIVVAV
+803 DPQIVVAV

-836 RAGTL
+836 RADKL
-841 QLSAEPQPEATD
+841 DLSAEHTEQPVD
-853 PELAALLQPDAE
+853 PELEALLEPDAE
-865 VSEDQALTEGEPPS
+865 QPEDQEPL
-879 DTEASP
+879 P
-885 EAEPL
+885 EAEIL
-890 PDAQIPP
+890 PQG
-897 A
+897 

>member
-10 NLRLLLL
+10 NIRLLFMALLLL
-17 ALLLLGMGAYLCWGL
+17 AMGGYLCWGL
-32 QKLSV
+32 MKLSV

-88 KTSPIESARYT
+88 KTSPVESARYT

-113 GTIEEHFYIR
+113 GTIEEHFYIK

-146 KNFVDACRFSDPEI
+146 KNFVDACRFSDPDI

-204 VVMAY
+204 VVIAY

-231 EMSGRRIYPYKE
+231 EMSGRRIYPYKD
-243 TACHLIGYLS
+243 TACHLIGYMS
-253 KQVTTDMTNLGYSF
+253 KQVTTDMTNLGYSY
-267 DSFAPFVDGEPTNNL
+267 DSFAPFVEGEPTNNL
-282 LQLGYAYSDLI
+282 LQLGYSYSDLI
-293 GVAGI
+293 GVAGL

-321 TKTGSIVDVLGKT
+321 TKTGSIVDILGKT

-340 TVQTSLDMD
+340 TVQTSLDIE

-358 LHNIDTT
+358 VHNI
-365 RQEQEH
+365 QETYDAQEN
-371 KLSKDYKKYSKL
+371 KISKERKRYTKL
-383 RDDLDDIVTAE
+383 RDDLDSIAKAQ

-427 AQELEQL
+427 SRELELL
-434 FGDDSNQP
+434 FGENSNQP

-474 TTTISDRSPYYYFV
+474 TSTISDRSPYYYFV

-504 TTPARHAN
+504 TTPWKHSN

-553 VELPGEL
+553 LELPGEL
-560 SVQVG
+560 AVQVG

-573 TKSLSQQSSSL
+573 TKNLSQQSSSI

-604 RNVSDETLARCA
+604 RDVSEETLTACA

-631 EDIRRIMNE
+631 DDIRRILNE
-640 ELNIPMGISLLHTDW
+640 ELNIPLGISLLHTDW

-682 SLLTLVS
+682 SLLTPVS
-689 VARYA
+689 VARYVS
-694 ATVVTRGDVHKVTLL
+694 TVVTRGDVHKATLL
-709 DAIYYPDGTLY
+709 NSIYYSDGALY
-720 EKHKPE
+720 EKCKPK
-726 IVRHIEAPAEYWDAL
+726 IVNHVDAPDEYWDAL
-741 LTGMAGVVSPEDG
+741 LAGMAGVVSPEDG
-754 GTAASVFSKDFS
+754 GTASSVFSKQFS
-766 NTYLGL
+766 NTYLKQ
-772 IVGKTG
+772 IIGKTG
-778 TAQTSANNNVDI
+778 TAQTSASNNVDI

-803 NPQIVVAV
+803 DPQIVVV
-811 MIPNGL
+811 VLIPNGL

-824 AVEDIISWWYEN
+824 AVEDIVTWWYEN
-836 RAGTL
+836 RANAD
-841 QLSAEPQPEATD
+841 QLSAEPSD
-853 PELAALLQPDAE
+853 VIVDRELEALLQPDE
-865 VSEDQALTEGEPPS
+865 ELPEDLE
-879 DTEASP
+879 SP
-885 EAEPL
+885 VG
-890 PDAQIPP
+890 DNTIPER
-897 A
+897 

>member
-1 MTRQPVWKL
+1 
-10 NLRLLLL
+10 
-17 ALLLLGMGAYLCWGL
+17 MGGYLCWGL
-32 QKLSV
+32 MKLSV
-37 EETESYQAAVRATSV
+37 EETESYQAAVRATSI

-88 KTSPIESARYT
+88 KTSPVESARYT

-113 GTIEEHFYIR
+113 GTIEENFYIK

-146 KNFVDACRFSDPEI
+146 KNFVEACRFSDPDI

-204 VVMAY
+204 VVIAY
-209 DVNLSVVT
+209 DVTLSVVT

-231 EMSGRRIYPYKE
+231 EMSGRRIYPYKD
-243 TACHLIGYLS
+243 TACHLIGYMS
-253 KQVTTDMTNLGYSF
+253 KQVTTDMTNLGYNY
-267 DSFAPFVDGEPTNNL
+267 DSFAPFVDGEATNNM
-282 LQLGYAYSDLI
+282 LQLGYSYSDLI
-293 GVAGI
+293 GVAGL

-340 TVQTSLDMD
+340 TVRTSLDIE
-349 LQQVVEQAL
+349 LQQVVEKAL
-358 LHNIDTT
+358 VHNIEETYYA
-365 RQEQEH
+365 QE
-371 KLSKDYKKYSKL
+371 KKISKEYKRYSKL
-383 RDDLDDIVTAE
+383 RDDLDSIAKAQ
-394 TGAIVVMGAQTGEI
+394 TGAIVVMGAQTGEV

-427 AQELEQL
+427 SQELEML

-474 TTTISDRSPYYYFV
+474 TSTISDRSPYYYFV

-504 TTPARHAN
+504 TTPWKHSN

-553 VELPGEL
+553 LELPGEL
-560 SVQVG
+560 AVQVG

-573 TKSLSQQSSSL
+573 TKTLSQQSSSI

-590 EIYALLRRI
+590 EIYALLKRI

-604 RNVSDETLARCA
+604 RDVSDETLTSCA

-631 EDIRRIMNE
+631 DDIRRILNE

-682 SLLTLVS
+682 SLLTPVS
-689 VARYA
+689 VARYVS
-694 ATVVTRGDVHKVTLL
+694 TVVTRGDVHKATLL
-709 DAIYYPDGTLY
+709 NAIYYPDGTLY
-720 EKHKPE
+720 KKCDPT
-726 IVRHIEAPAEYWDAL
+726 IVNHVEAPEEYWDAL

-754 GTAASVFSKDFS
+754 GTASSVFSKSFS
-766 NTYLGL
+766 NTYLKQ

-803 NPQIVVAV
+803 DPQIVVV
-811 MIPNGL
+811 VLIPNGL

-824 AVEDIISWWYEN
+824 AVEDIVSWWYEN
-836 RAGTL
+836 RANEE
-841 QLSAEPQPEATD
+841 QLSAEQPETAID
-853 PELAALLQPDAE
+853 PELEELLQPDE
-865 VSEDQALTEGEPPS
+865 EM
-879 DTEASP
+879 P
-885 EAEPL
+885 ERNRFPKRKRSL
-890 PDAQIPP
+890 NCDHL
-897 A
+897 

>member
-10 NLRLLLL
+10 NVRLLLIALLLL
-17 ALLLLGMGAYLCWGL
+17 AMGGYLCWGL
-32 QKLSV
+32 MKLSV
-37 EETESYQAAVRATSV
+37 EETESYQAAVRATSI

-88 KTSPIESARYT
+88 KTSPVESARYT

-113 GTIEEHFYIR
+113 GTIEENFYIK

-146 KNFVDACRFSDPEI
+146 KNFVEACRFSDPDI

-204 VVMAY
+204 VVIAY
-209 DVNLSVVT
+209 DVTLSVVT

-231 EMSGRRIYPYKE
+231 EMSGRRIYPYKD
-243 TACHLIGYLS
+243 TACHLIGYMS
-253 KQVTTDMTNLGYSF
+253 KQVTTDMTNLGYNY
-267 DSFAPFVDGEPTNNL
+267 DSFAPFVDGEATNNM
-282 LQLGYAYSDLI
+282 LQLGYSYSDLI
-293 GVAGI
+293 GVAGL

-340 TVQTSLDMD
+340 TVRTSLDIE
-349 LQQVVEQAL
+349 LQQVVEKAL
-358 LHNIDTT
+358 VHNIEETYYA
-365 RQEQEH
+365 QE
-371 KLSKDYKKYSKL
+371 KKISKEYKRYSKL
-383 RDDLDDIVTAE
+383 RDDLDSIAKAQ
-394 TGAIVVMGAQTGEI
+394 TGAIVVMGAQTGEV

-427 AQELEQL
+427 SQELEML

-474 TTTISDRSPYYYFV
+474 TSTISDRSPYYYFV

-504 TTPARHAN
+504 TTPWKHSN

-553 VELPGEL
+553 LELPGEL
-560 SVQVG
+560 AVQVG

-573 TKSLSQQSSSL
+573 TKTLSQQSSSI

-590 EIYALLRRI
+590 EIYALLKRI

-604 RNVSDETLARCA
+604 RDVSDELLTSCA

-631 EDIRRIMNE
+631 DDIRRILNE

-682 SLLTLVS
+682 SLLTPVS
-689 VARYA
+689 VARYVS
-694 ATVVTRGDVHKVTLL
+694 TVVTRGDVHKATLL
-709 DAIYYPDGTLY
+709 NAIYYPDGTLY
-720 EKHKPE
+720 EKCDPT
-726 IVRHIEAPAEYWDAL
+726 IVNHVEAPEEYWDAL

-754 GTAASVFSKDFS
+754 GTASSVFSKSFS
-766 NTYLGL
+766 NTYLKQ

-803 NPQIVVAV
+803 DPQIVVV
-811 MIPNGL
+811 VLIPNGL

-824 AVEDIISWWYEN
+824 AVEDIVSWWYEN
-836 RAGTL
+836 RANEE
-841 QLSAEPQPEATD
+841 QLSAEQPETAID
-853 PELAALLQPDAE
+853 PELEELLQPDE
-865 VSEDQALTEGEPPS
+865 EMPEEQEPL
-879 DTEASP
+879 P
-885 EAEPL
+885 EAET
-890 PDAQIPP
+890 IPEL
-897 A
+897 

>member
-1 MTRQPVWKL
+1 MTRQPLWKL
-10 NLRLLLL
+10 NTRLLLL
-17 ALLLLGMGAYLCWGL
+17 ALMLLAMGGYLCWGL
-32 QKLSV
+32 MKLSV

-69 NVLAYDETT
+69 SVLAYDETT

-88 KTSPIESARYT
+88 KTTPVDSARYT

-123 LNNDGTYRYD
+123 LDNDGTYRYD
-133 FGVTSEAAIASRK
+133 FGVTSEAAVASRK
-146 KNFVDACRFSDPEI
+146 KNFIDACRFSDPDI

-181 DEAKKIMSIRQ
+181 DEARKIMSIRQ

-231 EMSGRRIYPYKE
+231 EMSGRRIYPYRE

-253 KQVTTDMTNLGYSF
+253 KQVTTDMTNLGYRF
-267 DSFAPFVDGEPTNNL
+267 DSFAPFVSGEATDNL
-282 LQLGYAYSDLI
+282 LQLGYSYSDLI
-293 GVAGI
+293 GVAGL

-321 TKTGSIVDVLGKT
+321 TKTGSIVNVLGKT
-334 VPQGGL
+334 VPQGGF
-340 TVQTSLDMD
+340 TVQTTLDME
-349 LQQVVEQAL
+349 LQKVVEEAL
-358 LHNIDTT
+358 VHNI
-365 RQEQEH
+365 QETYAAQE
-371 KLSKDYKKYSKL
+371 KRISKDTKKYSKL
-383 RDDLDDIVTAE
+383 RSDLDSILKAQ
-394 TGAIVVMGAQTGEI
+394 TGAIVVMGAKTGEV

-427 AQELEQL
+427 SQELEML
-434 FGDDSNQP
+434 FGDNSNQP

-474 TTTISDRSPYYYFV
+474 TSTISDHSPYYYFV

-504 TTPARHAN
+504 NSPWKHAN

-528 TVADRVGIKKLAYW
+528 TVADRVGIRKLAYW
-542 AGQLGLEGTTG
+542 AGQLGLQGTTG

-565 GQAARYDN
+565 GQEARYDN
-573 TKSLSQQSSSL
+573 TKPLSQQSSSI

-590 EIYALLRRI
+590 QIYALLQRI
-599 VKEVG
+599 VKEAD
-604 RNVSDETLARCA
+604 RNVSEETLTTCA

-631 EDIRRIMNE
+631 DDIRRILNE
-640 ELNIPMGISLLHTDW
+640 ELNIPLGISLLHTDW
-655 IVTIS
+655 VVTIS

-682 SLLTLVS
+682 SLLTPIS
-689 VARYA
+689 VARYV
-694 ATVVTRGDVHKVTLL
+694 ATIVTRGDVHRATLL

-720 EKHKPE
+720 EAREHE
-726 IVRHIEAPAEYWDAL
+726 IVNHVDAPDEYWDAL

-754 GTAASVFSKDFS
+754 GTASSVFSKAFS
-766 NTYLGL
+766 DTYLRQ
-772 IVGKTG
+772 IIGKTG
-778 TAQTSANNNVDI
+778 TAQTAASSNVDI

-803 NPQIVVAV
+803 DPEIVVVV

-824 AVEDIISWWYEN
+824 AVEDIVSWWYEN
-836 RAGTL
+836 RASRYDASA
-841 QLSAEPQPEATD
+841 QSEAEPID
-853 PELAALLQPDAE
+853 PELEALLQPDE
-865 VSEDQALTEGEPPS
+865 ET
-879 DTEASP
+879 P
-885 EAEPL
+885 EAPPEQEPL
-890 PDAQIPP
+890 PDWELVGNH
-897 A
+897 

>member
-1 MTRQPVWKL
+1 MTRQPPWKL
-10 NLRLLLL
+10 NARLLFLAMMLL
-17 ALLLLGMGAYLCWGL
+17 VMAGYLCWGL

-69 NVLAYDETT
+69 NILAYDETT

-88 KTSPIESARYT
+88 KTSPVESARYT

-146 KNFVDACRFSDPEI
+146 KNFVDACRFSDPDI

-181 DEAKKIMSIRQ
+181 DEARKIMSIRQ

-204 VVMAY
+204 VIIAY

-231 EMSGRRIYPYKE
+231 EMSGRRIYPYHE
-243 TACHLIGYLS
+243 TACHIIGYMS
-253 KQVTTDMTNLGYSF
+253 KQVTTDMTNIGYSY

-282 LQLGYAYSDLI
+282 LQLGYSYSDLI
-293 GVAGI
+293 GVAGL

-321 TKTGSIVDVLGKT
+321 TRTGSIVDVLGKT

-340 TVQTSLDMD
+340 TVCTSLDIEF
-349 LQQVVEQAL
+349 QQVVEKAL
-358 LHNIDTT
+358 LHNIEAT
-365 RQEQEH
+365 RADQE
-371 KLSKDYKKYSKL
+371 KKILKDAKKYSKL
-383 RDDLDDIVTAE
+383 RNDLDSIQTAQ
-394 TGAIVVMGAQTGEI
+394 TGAIVVMSAQTGEI

-418 PNLFTDGVD
+418 PNMFTDGVD
-427 AQELEQL
+427 AREMQIL
-434 FGDDSNQP
+434 FGDDSNMP

-474 TTTISDRSPYYYFV
+474 SSTISDRSPYYYFV
-488 DDPTTKV
+488 DDPHTKV

-504 TTPARHAN
+504 TTPAKHSN

-542 AGQLGLEGTTG
+542 AGQLGLEGNTG

-560 SVQVG
+560 DVQVG

-573 TKSLSQQSSSL
+573 TKPLSQQSSSI

-590 EIYALLRRI
+590 EIYALLKRI
-599 VKEVG
+599 VREVG
-604 RNVSDETLARCA
+604 REVSDEDLAACA

-631 EDIRRIMNE
+631 DDIRRIMNE

-682 SLLTLVS
+682 SLLTPIS
-689 VARYA
+689 VARYVS
-694 ATVVTRGDVHKVTLL
+694 TVVTRGDVHQATLL
-709 DAIYYPDGTLY
+709 NAVYYPDGTLY
-720 EKHKPE
+720 EKFKPR
-726 IVRHIEAPAEYWDAL
+726 IVRHVEAPQEYWDAI

-754 GTAASVFSKDFS
+754 GTASSVFSRSFS
-766 NTYLGL
+766 NTYLAQ

-778 TAQTSANNNVDI
+778 TAQTSSTNNVDI

-803 NPQIVVAV
+803 DPEIVVVV

-824 AVEDIISWWYEN
+824 AVEDIVSWWYEN
-836 RAGTL
+836 RAGSIDLTGAPVEMDPDL
-841 QLSAEPQPEATD
+841 AE
-853 PELAALLQPDAE
+853 LLEPDAE
-865 VSEDQALTEGEPPS
+865 VPAGEPAGEDGVQP
-879 DTEASP
+879 
-885 EAEPL
+885 
-890 PDAQIPP
+890 
-897 A
+897 

>member
-10 NLRLLLL
+10 NARLLLIALMLL
-17 ALLLLGMGAYLCWGL
+17 AMGGYLCWGL
-32 QKLSV
+32 MKLSV

-69 NVLAYDETT
+69 TVLAYDETT

-88 KTSPIESARYT
+88 KTSPVESARYT
-99 HSLMEAIRIIEAGG
+99 HSLMEAIKIIEAGG

-146 KNFVDACRFSDPEI
+146 KNFVEACRFSDPDI
-160 TPERAYLILRES
+160 SPERAYLILRES

-181 DEAKKIMSIRQ
+181 DEARKIMSIRQ

-231 EMSGRRIYPYKE
+231 EMSGRRIYPYKD
-243 TACHLIGYLS
+243 TACHIIGYLS

-267 DSFAPFVDGEPTNNL
+267 DSFAPFVDGETTNNL
-282 LQLGYAYSDLI
+282 LQLGYSYSDLI
-293 GVAGI
+293 GVAGL

-311 SRQGTTTIEK
+311 SRQGTTVIEK

-340 TVQTSLDMD
+340 TVRTSLDIE

-358 LHNIDTT
+358 VHNIETT
-365 RQEQEH
+365 RAEQEQR
-371 KLSKDYKKYSKL
+371 LSKDRKKYLKL
-383 RDDLDDIVTAE
+383 RSDLDSIATAQ

-427 AQELEQL
+427 AQELEML

-455 SVFKMATGFA
+455 SCFKMATGFA

-504 TTPARHAN
+504 TTPAKHAN

-565 GQAARYDN
+565 GQEARYDN
-573 TKSLSQQSSSL
+573 TKTLSQQSSSI

-590 EIYALLRRI
+590 EIYALLKRI
-599 VKEVG
+599 VKEAD
-604 RNVSDETLARCA
+604 RHVSDETLATCA

-631 EDIRRIMNE
+631 EDIRRILNE
-640 ELNIPMGISLLHTDW
+640 ELNIPLGISLLHTDW
-655 IVTIS
+655 VVTIS

-682 SLLTLVS
+682 SLLTPIS

-694 ATVVTRGDVHKVTLL
+694 ATVVTRGDVHKATLL
-709 DAIYYPDGTLY
+709 DAIYNPDGTLY
-720 EKHKPE
+720 EE
-726 IVRHIEAPAEYWDAL
+726 IQPQIVNHVDAPNEYWDAL

-754 GTAASVFSKDFS
+754 GTAASVFSKSFS
-766 NTYLGL
+766 DTYLGL

-778 TAQTSANNNVDI
+778 TAQTSATNNVDI
-790 ENTSWFVAVTPRE
+790 ENTSWFIAVTPRE
-803 NPQIVVAV
+803 DPQIVVAV

-836 RAGTL
+836 RADKL
-841 QLSAEPQPEATD
+841 DLSAEHTEQPVD
-853 PELAALLQPDAE
+853 PELEALLEPDAE
-865 VSEDQALTEGEPPS
+865 QPEDQEPL
-879 DTEASP
+879 P
-885 EAEPL
+885 EAEIL
-890 PDAQIPP
+890 PQG
-897 A
+897 

>member
-10 NLRLLLL
+10 NARLLLIALMLL
-17 ALLLLGMGAYLCWGL
+17 AMGGYLCWGL
-32 QKLSV
+32 MKLSV

-69 NVLAYDETT
+69 TVLAYDETT

-88 KTSPIESARYT
+88 KTSPVESARYT
-99 HSLMEAIRIIEAGG
+99 HSLMEAIKIIEAGG

-146 KNFVDACRFSDPEI
+146 KNFVEACRFSDPDI
-160 TPERAYLILRES
+160 SPERAYLILRES

-181 DEAKKIMSIRQ
+181 DEARKIMSIRQ

-231 EMSGRRIYPYKE
+231 EMSGRRIYPYKD
-243 TACHLIGYLS
+243 TACHIIGYLS

-267 DSFAPFVDGEPTNNL
+267 DSFAPFVDGETTNNL
-282 LQLGYAYSDLI
+282 LQLGYSYSDLI
-293 GVAGI
+293 GVAGL

-311 SRQGTTTIEK
+311 SRQGTTVIEK

-340 TVQTSLDMD
+340 TVRTSLDIE

-358 LHNIDTT
+358 VHNIETT
-365 RQEQEH
+365 RAEQEQR
-371 KLSKDYKKYSKL
+371 LSKDRKKYLKL
-383 RDDLDDIVTAE
+383 RSDLDSIATAQ

-427 AQELEQL
+427 AQELEML

-455 SVFKMATGFA
+455 SCFKMATGFA

-504 TTPARHAN
+504 TTPAKHAN

-565 GQAARYDN
+565 GQEARYDN
-573 TKSLSQQSSSL
+573 TKTLSQQSSSI

-590 EIYALLRRI
+590 EIYALLKRI
-599 VKEVG
+599 VKEAD
-604 RNVSDETLARCA
+604 RHVSDETLATCA

-631 EDIRRIMNE
+631 EDIRRILNE
-640 ELNIPMGISLLHTDW
+640 ELNIPLGISLLHTDW
-655 IVTIS
+655 VVTIS

-682 SLLTLVS
+682 SLLTPIS

-694 ATVVTRGDVHKVTLL
+694 ATVVTRGDVHKATLL
-709 DAIYYPDGTLY
+709 DAIYNPDGTLY
-720 EKHKPE
+720 EE
-726 IVRHIEAPAEYWDAL
+726 IQPQIVNHVDAPDEYWDAL

-754 GTAASVFSKDFS
+754 GTAASVFSKSFS
-766 NTYLGL
+766 DTYLGL

-778 TAQTSANNNVDI
+778 TAQTSATNNVDI
-790 ENTSWFVAVTPRE
+790 ENTSWFIAVTPRE
-803 NPQIVVAV
+803 DPQIVVAV

-824 AVEDIISWWYEN
+824 AVEDIISWWYES
-836 RAGTL
+836 RADKL
-841 QLSAEPQPEATD
+841 DLSAEHTEQPVD
-853 PELAALLQPDAE
+853 PELEALLEPDAE
-865 VSEDQALTEGEPPS
+865 QPEDQEPL
-879 DTEASP
+879 P
-885 EAEPL
+885 EAEIL
-890 PDAQIPP
+890 PQG
-897 A
+897 

>member
-1 MTRQPVWKL
+1 MTRQPLWKL
-10 NLRLLLL
+10 NVRLLLIALLLL
-17 ALLLLGMGAYLCWGL
+17 AMGGYLCWGL
-32 QKLSV
+32 MKLSV

-88 KTSPIESARYT
+88 KTSPVESSRYT
-99 HSLMEAIRIIEAGG
+99 HSLMEAIRIIESGG

-146 KNFVDACRFSDPEI
+146 KNFVDACRFSDPDI

-181 DEAKKIMSIRQ
+181 DEARKIMSIRQ

-204 VVMAY
+204 VVIAY

-231 EMSGRRIYPYKE
+231 EMSGRRIYPYKD
-243 TACHLIGYLS
+243 TACHLIGYMS
-253 KQVTTDMTNLGYSF
+253 KQVTTDMTNLGYTF
-267 DSFAPFVDGEPTNNL
+267 DSFAPFVEGEETNNL
-282 LQLGYAYSDLI
+282 LQLGYSYSDLI
-293 GVAGI
+293 GVAGL

-321 TKTGSIVDVLGKT
+321 SKTGSIVDVLGKT

-340 TVQTSLDMD
+340 TVRTTLDIE
-349 LQQVVEQAL
+349 LQQVAEQAL
-358 LHNIDTT
+358 VHNIETT
-365 RQEQEH
+365 RAEQE
-371 KLSKDYKKYSKL
+371 KRMDKDHRKYLKL
-383 RDDLDDIVTAE
+383 RDSLDDIATAE
-394 TGAIVVMGAQTGEI
+394 TGAIVVMNVQTGEV

-427 AQELEQL
+427 SRELEML

-474 TTTISDRSPYYYFV
+474 TSTISDRSPYYYFV

-504 TTPARHAN
+504 TTPSRHAN

-573 TKSLSQQSSSL
+573 TKTLSQQSSSI

-604 RNVSDETLARCA
+604 RNVSDDELTRCA

-655 IVTIS
+655 VVTIS

-682 SLLTLVS
+682 SLLTPIS

-694 ATVVTRGDVHKVTLL
+694 ATVVTRGDVHKATLL

-720 EKHKPE
+720 EDHVPVIVNHVDAPE
-726 IVRHIEAPAEYWDAL
+726 EYWDAL
-741 LTGMAGVVSPEDG
+741 ITGMAGVVSPEDG
-754 GTAASVFSKDFS
+754 GTASSVFSKSFS
-766 NTYLGL
+766 DTYLGQ
-772 IVGKTG
+772 IIGKTG
-778 TAQTSANNNVDI
+778 TAQTASSSNVDI
-790 ENTSWFVAVTPRE
+790 ENTSWFAAVTPRE
-803 NPQIVVAV
+803 NPKIVVAV

-824 AVEDIISWWYEN
+824 AVEDVISWLYEN
-836 RAGTL
+836 RAEEL
-841 QLSAEPQPEATD
+841 HLIPEPTVEAVD
-853 PELAALLQPDAE
+853 PELAALLEPDE
-865 VSEDQALTEGEPPS
+865 ELPEGTPVPEDET
-879 DTEASP
+879 SP
-885 EAEPL
+885 EEEPAVDQEIQ
-890 PDAQIPP
+890 PESEADVT
-897 A
+897 

>member
-10 NLRLLLL
+10 NIRLLLMAL
-17 ALLLLGMGAYLCWGL
+17 ALLAMGGYLCWGL
-32 QKLSV
+32 MKLSV
-37 EETESYQAAVRATSV
+37 EETESYQAAVRATSI

-88 KTSPIESARYT
+88 KTSPVESARYT
-99 HSLMEAIRIIEAGG
+99 HALMEAIRVIEAGG
-113 GTIEEHFYIR
+113 GTIEEHFYIK

-133 FGVTSEAAIASRK
+133 FGVTSESAIASRK
-146 KNFVDACRFSDPEI
+146 KNFVDACRFSDPDIE
-160 TPERAYLILRES
+160 PDRAYLILRES

-204 VVMAY
+204 VVVAY

-217 ELDMLQSELIGVQT
+217 ELDMRQSELIGVQT
-231 EMSGRRIYPYKE
+231 EMSGRRIYPYKD
-243 TACHLIGYLS
+243 TACHIIGYLS
-253 KQVTTDMTNLGYSF
+253 KQVTTDMTNLGMSF
-267 DSFAPFVDGEPTNNL
+267 DSFAPFVDGAPTDNL
-282 LQLGYAYSDLI
+282 LQLGYSYSDLI
-293 GVAGI
+293 GVAGL

-321 TKTGSIVDVLGKT
+321 TKTGSIVNVLGKT
-334 VPQGGL
+334 VPQGGF
-340 TVQTSLDMD
+340 TVRTSLDIE
-349 LQQVVEQAL
+349 LQQVAEKAL
-358 LHNIDTT
+358 LHNIDVT
-365 RQEQEH
+365 REEQER
-371 KLSKDYKKYSKL
+371 KLAKDYRKYANL
-383 RDDLDDIVTAE
+383 RDDPDAIARAS
-394 TGAIVVMGAQTGEI
+394 TGAVVVMNAQTGEI

-427 AQELEQL
+427 DRELQLL
-434 FGDDSNQP
+434 FGEDSNQP

-474 TTTISDRSPYYYFV
+474 ASTISDHSPYYYFV

-504 TTPARHAN
+504 KTPGKHAN

-560 SVQVG
+560 AVQVG

-573 TKSLSQQSSSL
+573 TKPLSQQTSSI

-590 EIYALLRRI
+590 EIYGLLKRI
-599 VKEVG
+599 VKQVG
-604 RNVSDETLARCA
+604 REVSDEALTTCA

-631 EDIRRIMNE
+631 DDIRRILNE

-682 SLLTLVS
+682 SLLTPIS

-694 ATVVTRGDVHKVTLL
+694 ATVATRGDVHKATLL
-709 DAIYYPDGTLY
+709 NAVYYPDGTLY
-720 EKHKPE
+720 EKIKPQ
-726 IVRHIEAPAEYWDAL
+726 IVRHVEAPREYWDAI

-754 GTAASVFSKDFS
+754 GTASSVFSKTFS
-766 NTYLGL
+766 NTYLKQ
-772 IVGKTG
+772 IIGKTG
-778 TAQTSANNNVDI
+778 TAQTSANRNVDI

-803 NPQIVVAV
+803 KPEIVVVV

-824 AVEDIISWWYEN
+824 AVEDIVTWWYEN
-836 RAGTL
+836 RGGRALLVGEDTD
-841 QLSAEPQPEATD
+841 EVMD
-853 PELAALLQPDAE
+853 PELYALMQPD
-865 VSEDQALTEGEPPS
+865 EDSSDGQATATP
-879 DTEASP
+879 
-885 EAEPL
+885 
-890 PDAQIPP
+890 
-897 A
+897 

>member
-10 NLRLLLL
+10 NARLLLIALMLL
-17 ALLLLGMGAYLCWGL
+17 AMGGYLCWGL
-32 QKLSV
+32 MKLSV

-57 SGTRGTITDRYG
+57 SGTRGTITYRYG
-69 NVLAYDETT
+69 TVLAYDETT

-88 KTSPIESARYT
+88 KTSPVESARYT
-99 HSLMEAIRIIEAGG
+99 HSLMEAIKIIEAGG

-146 KNFVDACRFSDPEI
+146 KNFVEACRFSDPDI
-160 TPERAYLILRES
+160 SPERAYLILRES

-181 DEAKKIMSIRQ
+181 DEARKIMSIRQ

-231 EMSGRRIYPYKE
+231 EMSGRRIYPYKD
-243 TACHLIGYLS
+243 TACHIIGYLS

-267 DSFAPFVDGEPTNNL
+267 DSFAPFVDGETTNNL
-282 LQLGYAYSDLI
+282 LQLGYSYSDLI
-293 GVAGI
+293 GVAGL

-311 SRQGTTTIEK
+311 SRQGTTVIEK

-340 TVQTSLDMD
+340 TVRTSLDIE

-358 LHNIDTT
+358 VHNIETT
-365 RQEQEH
+365 RAEQEQR
-371 KLSKDYKKYSKL
+371 LSKDRKKYLKL
-383 RDDLDDIVTAE
+383 RSDLDSIATAQ

-427 AQELEQL
+427 AQELEML

-455 SVFKMATGFA
+455 SCFKMATGFA

-504 TTPARHAN
+504 TTPAKHAN

-565 GQAARYDN
+565 GQEARYDN
-573 TKSLSQQSSSL
+573 TKTLSQQSSSI

-590 EIYALLRRI
+590 EIYALLKRI
-599 VKEVG
+599 VKEAD
-604 RNVSDETLARCA
+604 RHVSDETLATCA

-631 EDIRRIMNE
+631 EDIRRILNE
-640 ELNIPMGISLLHTDW
+640 ELNIPLGISLLHTDW
-655 IVTIS
+655 VVTIS

-682 SLLTLVS
+682 SLLTPIS

-709 DAIYYPDGTLY
+709 DAIYNPDGTLY
-720 EKHKPE
+720 EE
-726 IVRHIEAPAEYWDAL
+726 IQPQIVNHVDAPDEYWDAL

-754 GTAASVFSKDFS
+754 GTAASVFSKSFS
-766 NTYLGL
+766 DTYLGL

-778 TAQTSANNNVDI
+778 TAQTSATNNVDI
-790 ENTSWFVAVTPRE
+790 ENTSWFIAVTPRE
-803 NPQIVVAV
+803 DPQIVVAV

-824 AVEDIISWWYEN
+824 AVEDIISWWYES
-836 RAGTL
+836 RADKL
-841 QLSAEPQPEATD
+841 ELSAEHTEQPVD
-853 PELAALLQPDAE
+853 PELEALLEPDAE
-865 VSEDQALTEGEPPS
+865 QPEDQEPL
-879 DTEASP
+879 P
-885 EAEPL
+885 EAEIL
-890 PDAQIPP
+890 PQG
-897 A
+897 

>member
-10 NLRLLLL
+10 NARLLLIALMLL
-17 ALLLLGMGAYLCWGL
+17 AMGGYLCWGL
-32 QKLSV
+32 MKLSV

-69 NVLAYDETT
+69 TVLAYDETT

-88 KTSPIESARYT
+88 KTSPVESARYT
-99 HSLMEAIRIIEAGG
+99 HSLMEAIKIIEAGG

-146 KNFVDACRFSDPEI
+146 KNFVEACRFSDPDI
-160 TPERAYLILRES
+160 SPERAYLILRES

-181 DEAKKIMSIRQ
+181 DEARKIMSIRQ

-231 EMSGRRIYPYKE
+231 EMSGRRIYPYKD
-243 TACHLIGYLS
+243 TACHIIGYLS

-267 DSFAPFVDGEPTNNL
+267 DSFAPFVDGETTNNL
-282 LQLGYAYSDLI
+282 LQLGYSYSDLI
-293 GVAGI
+293 GVAGL

-311 SRQGTTTIEK
+311 SRQGTTVIEK

-340 TVQTSLDMD
+340 TVRTSLDIE

-358 LHNIDTT
+358 VHNIETT
-365 RQEQEH
+365 RAEQEQR
-371 KLSKDYKKYSKL
+371 LSKDRKKYLKL
-383 RDDLDDIVTAE
+383 RSDLDSIATAQ

-427 AQELEQL
+427 AQELEML

-455 SVFKMATGFA
+455 SCFKMATGFA

-504 TTPARHAN
+504 TTPAKHAN

-565 GQAARYDN
+565 GQEARYDN
-573 TKSLSQQSSSL
+573 TKTLSQQSSSI

-590 EIYALLRRI
+590 EIYALLKRI
-599 VKEVG
+599 VKEAD
-604 RNVSDETLARCA
+604 RHVSDETLATCA

-631 EDIRRIMNE
+631 EDIRRILNE
-640 ELNIPMGISLLHTDW
+640 ELNIPLGISLLHTDW
-655 IVTIS
+655 VVTIS

-682 SLLTLVS
+682 SLLTPIS

-694 ATVVTRGDVHKVTLL
+694 ATVVTRGDVHKATLL
-709 DAIYYPDGTLY
+709 DAIYNPDGTLY
-720 EKHKPE
+720 EE
-726 IVRHIEAPAEYWDAL
+726 IQPQIVNHVDAPDEYWDAL

-754 GTAASVFSKDFS
+754 GTAASVFSKSFS
-766 NTYLGL
+766 DTYLGL

-778 TAQTSANNNVDI
+778 TAQTSATNNVDI
-790 ENTSWFVAVTPRE
+790 ENTSWFIAVTPRE
-803 NPQIVVAV
+803 DPQIVVVV

-836 RAGTL
+836 RADKL
-841 QLSAEPQPEATD
+841 DLSAEHTEQPVD
-853 PELAALLQPDAE
+853 PELEALLEPDAE
-865 VSEDQALTEGEPPS
+865 QPEDQEPL
-879 DTEASP
+879 P
-885 EAEPL
+885 EAEIL
-890 PDAQIPP
+890 PQG
-897 A
+897 

>member
-10 NLRLLLL
+10 NIRLLLV
-17 ALLLLGMGAYLCWGL
+17 ALLLLGMGGYLCWGL
-32 QKLSV
+32 RKLAV

-146 KNFVDACRFSDPEI
+146 KNFVEACRFSDPDVS
-160 TPERAYLILRES
+160 PERAYLILRES

-181 DEAKKIMSIRQ
+181 DEARKIMSIRQ

-231 EMSGRRIYPYKE
+231 EMSGRRIYPYKD

-293 GVAGI
+293 GVAGL

-321 TKTGSIVDVLGKT
+321 TRTGSIVDVLGKT

-340 TVQTSLDMD
+340 TVQTSLDIEF
-349 LQQVVEQAL
+349 QQVVEQAL
-358 LHNIDTT
+358 LHNISVT
-365 RQEQEH
+365 REEQER
-371 KLSKDYKKYSKL
+371 KIDKDYKRYYKL
-383 RDDLDDIVTAE
+383 RDDLNDILTAE

-427 AQELEQL
+427 AREMELL

-474 TTTISDRSPYYYFV
+474 TTAISDRSPYYYFV

-573 TKSLSQQSSSL
+573 TKPLSQQSSSI

-590 EIYALLRRI
+590 EIYALLKRI

-604 RNVSDETLARCA
+604 RSVSDEKLATCA

-631 EDIRRIMNE
+631 DDIRRIMNE

-655 IVTIS
+655 VVTIS

-682 SLLTLVS
+682 SLLTPIS

-694 ATVVTRGDVHKVTLL
+694 ATVVTRGDVHKASLL
-709 DAIYYPDGTLY
+709 NAIYYPDGTLY

-726 IVRHIEAPAEYWDAL
+726 IVRHISAPDEYWDAL

-766 NTYLGL
+766 NSYLGL

-824 AVEDIISWWYEN
+824 AVEDIISWWYEH
-836 RAGTL
+836 RAGSL
-841 QLSAEPQPEATD
+841 QLTPDAPEPTAD
-853 PELAALLQPDAE
+853 PELTALLQPDAE
-865 VSEDQALTEGEPPS
+865 APETPQTEEGE
-879 DTEASP
+879 T
-885 EAEPL
+885 L
-890 PDAQIPP
+890 PDAEETP
-897 A
+897 AP

>member
-10 NLRLLLL
+10 NARLLLIALMLL
-17 ALLLLGMGAYLCWGL
+17 AMGGYLCWGL
-32 QKLSV
+32 MKLSV

-69 NVLAYDETT
+69 TVLAYDETT

-88 KTSPIESARYT
+88 KTSPVESARYT
-99 HSLMEAIRIIEAGG
+99 HSLMEAIKIIEAGG

-146 KNFVDACRFSDPEI
+146 KNFVEACRFSDPDI
-160 TPERAYLILRES
+160 SPERAYLILRES

-181 DEAKKIMSIRQ
+181 DEARKIMSIRQ

-231 EMSGRRIYPYKE
+231 EMSGRRIYPYKD
-243 TACHLIGYLS
+243 TACHIIGYLS

-267 DSFAPFVDGEPTNNL
+267 DSFAPFVDGEATNNL
-282 LQLGYAYSDLI
+282 LQLGYSYSDLI
-293 GVAGI
+293 GVAGL

-311 SRQGTTTIEK
+311 SRQGTTVIEK

-340 TVQTSLDMD
+340 TVRTSLDIE

-358 LHNIDTT
+358 VHNIETT
-365 RQEQEH
+365 RAEQEQR
-371 KLSKDYKKYSKL
+371 LSKDRKKYLKL
-383 RDDLDDIVTAE
+383 RSDLDSIATAQ

-427 AQELEQL
+427 AQELEML

-455 SVFKMATGFA
+455 SCFKMATGFA

-504 TTPARHAN
+504 TTPAKHAN

-565 GQAARYDN
+565 GQEARYDN
-573 TKSLSQQSSSL
+573 TKTLSQQSSSI

-590 EIYALLRRI
+590 EIYALLKRI
-599 VKEVG
+599 VKEAD
-604 RNVSDETLARCA
+604 RHVSDETLATCA

-631 EDIRRIMNE
+631 EDIRRILNE
-640 ELNIPMGISLLHTDW
+640 ELNIPLGISLLHTDW
-655 IVTIS
+655 VVTIS

-682 SLLTLVS
+682 SLLTPIS

-694 ATVVTRGDVHKVTLL
+694 ATVVTRGDVHKATLL
-709 DAIYYPDGTLY
+709 DAIYNPDGTLY
-720 EKHKPE
+720 EE
-726 IVRHIEAPAEYWDAL
+726 IQPQIVNHVDAPDEYWDAL

-754 GTAASVFSKDFS
+754 GTAASVFSKTFS
-766 NTYLGL
+766 DTYLGL

-778 TAQTSANNNVDI
+778 TAQTSATNNVDI
-790 ENTSWFVAVTPRE
+790 ENTSWFIAVTPRE
-803 NPQIVVAV
+803 DPQIVVAV

-836 RAGTL
+836 RADKL
-841 QLSAEPQPEATD
+841 DLSAEHTEQPVD
-853 PELAALLQPDAE
+853 PELEALLEPDAE
-865 VSEDQALTEGEPPS
+865 QPEDQEPL
-879 DTEASP
+879 P
-885 EAEPL
+885 EAEIL
-890 PDAQIPP
+890 PQG
-897 A
+897 

>member
-1 MTRQPVWKL
+1 MTRQPAWKL
-10 NLRLLLL
+10 NARLLLM
-17 ALLLLGMGAYLCWGL
+17 ALLLLGMGGYLCWGL
-32 QKLSV
+32 NKLAV

-88 KTSPIESARYT
+88 KTSPVESARYT
-99 HSLMEAIRIIEAGG
+99 HSLMEAIRIIEAAG

-133 FGVTSEAAIASRK
+133 FGVTSESAIASRK
-146 KNFVDACRFSDPEI
+146 KNFVEACRFSDPDI

-204 VVMAY
+204 VVIAY

-217 ELDMLQSELIGVQT
+217 ELDMLQSELVGVQT
-231 EMSGRRIYPYKE
+231 EMSGRRIYPYKD
-243 TACHLIGYLS
+243 TACHLIGYMS

-267 DSFAPFVDGEPTNNL
+267 DSFAPFVDGEKTDNL
-282 LQLGYAYSDLI
+282 LQLGYSYSDLI
-293 GVAGI
+293 GVAGL

-321 TKTGSIVDVLGKT
+321 TRTGSIVDVLGKT

-340 TVQTSLDMD
+340 TVQTTLDIE

-358 LHNIDTT
+358 VHNIEET
-365 RQEQEH
+365 RLTQEER
-371 KLSKDYKKYSKL
+371 LEKDWKKYLKL
-383 RDDLDDIVTAE
+383 REDPNTIATAA
-394 TGAIVVMGAQTGEI
+394 TGAIVVLGAKTGEV

-418 PNLFTDGVD
+418 PNVFTDGVD
-427 AQELEQL
+427 TRELEML
-434 FGDDSNQP
+434 FGDNSNQP

-455 SVFKMATGFA
+455 SAFKMATGFA

-474 TTTISDRSPYYYFV
+474 STTISDRSPYYYFV

-504 TTPARHAN
+504 TTPGKHAN
-512 LTLSRALAVSC
+512 LNLSRALAVSC

-565 GQAARYDN
+565 GQEARYDN
-573 TKSLSQQSSSL
+573 TKPLSQQTSSI

-590 EIYALLRRI
+590 EIFGLLKR
-599 VKEVG
+599 VTKEVD
-604 RNVSDETLARCA
+604 RQVSDETLSACA
-616 TRLLKL
+616 IRLLKL

-631 EDIRRIMNE
+631 DDIRRILYE

-655 IVTIS
+655 VVTIS

-682 SLLTLVS
+682 SLLTPISL
-689 VARYA
+689 ARYA
-694 ATVVTRGDVHKVTLL
+694 ATVVTRGDVHKATLL

-720 EKHKPE
+720 EKCQPQ
-726 IVRHIEAPAEYWDAL
+726 IVRHVQAPEEYWDAL
-741 LTGMAGVVSPEDG
+741 LAGMAGVVSPEDG
-754 GTAASVFSKDFS
+754 GTASSVFSKEFS
-766 NTYLGL
+766 NTYLSL
-772 IVGKTG
+772 ITGKTG
-778 TAQTSANNNVDI
+778 TAQTSATNNVDI
-790 ENTSWFVAVTPRE
+790 ENTSWFVAVTPRTDPE
-803 NPQIVVAV
+803 IVVTV

-824 AVEDIISWWYEN
+824 AIEDIISWWYEH
-836 RAGTL
+836 RGPTVSPAPVET
-841 QLSAEPQPEATD
+841 EMD
-853 PELAALLQPDAE
+853 PELAALLQPDE
-865 VSEDQALTEGEPPS
+865 TPLEEEL
-879 DTEASP
+879 P
-885 EAEPL
+885 EAEI
-890 PDAQIPP
+890 IPEP
-897 A
+897 

>member
-10 NLRLLLL
+10 NMRLLLIALLLL
-17 ALLLLGMGAYLCWGL
+17 AMGGYLCWGL
-32 QKLSV
+32 TKLSV
-37 EETESYQAAVRATSV
+37 EETESYQAAVRATSIV
-52 VTTYQ
+52 NTYQ

-88 KTSPIESARYT
+88 KTSPVESARYT

-113 GTIEEHFYIR
+113 GTIEEHFYIK
-123 LNNDGTYRYD
+123 LNNDGTYYYD

-146 KNFVDACRFSDPEI
+146 KNFVDACRFSDPDI
-160 TPERAYLILRES
+160 SPERAYLILRES

-231 EMSGRRIYPYKE
+231 EMSGRRIYPYKQ
-243 TACHLIGYLS
+243 TACHLIGYMS
-253 KQVTTDMTNLGYSF
+253 KQVTTDMTNLGYSY

-282 LQLGYAYSDLI
+282 LQLGYSYSDLI
-293 GVAGI
+293 GVAGL

-334 VPQGGL
+334 VPQGGF
-340 TVQTSLDMD
+340 TVRTSLDIE

-358 LHNIDTT
+358 VHNIEETYYA
-365 RQEQEH
+365 QER
-371 KLSKDYKKYSKL
+371 KISKEYKRYSKL
-383 RDDLDDIVTAE
+383 RDDLDAIAKAQ
-394 TGAIVVMGAQTGEI
+394 TGAIVVMGAQTGEV

-427 AQELEQL
+427 SQELELL
-434 FGDDSNQP
+434 FGNDSNQP

-474 TTTISDRSPYYYFV
+474 TSTISDRSPYYYFV

-504 TTPARHAN
+504 TTPWKHSN

-553 VELPGEL
+553 LELPGEL
-560 SVQVG
+560 AVQVG

-573 TKSLSQQSSSL
+573 TKTLSQQSSSI

-590 EIYALLRRI
+590 EIYALLKRI
-599 VKEVG
+599 VREVD
-604 RNVSDETLARCA
+604 RDVSDETLTSCA

-631 EDIRRIMNE
+631 DDIRRILNE

-682 SLLTLVS
+682 SLLTPIS
-689 VARYA
+689 VARYVS
-694 ATVVTRGDVHKVTLL
+694 TVVTRGDVHKATLL
-709 DAIYYPDGTLY
+709 NAIYYPDGTLY
-720 EKHKPE
+720 EKCKPE
-726 IVRHIEAPAEYWDAL
+726 IARHVEAPDEYWDAL

-754 GTAASVFSKDFS
+754 GTASSVFSKSFS
-766 NTYLGL
+766 DTYLKQ
-772 IVGKTG
+772 IIGKTG

-790 ENTSWFVAVTPRE
+790 ER
-803 NPQIVVAV
+803 
-811 MIPNGL
+811 
-817 SGSASHV
+817 
-824 AVEDIISWWYEN
+824 
-836 RAGTL
+836 
-841 QLSAEPQPEATD
+841 
-853 PELAALLQPDAE
+853 
-865 VSEDQALTEGEPPS
+865 
-879 DTEASP
+879 
-885 EAEPL
+885 
-890 PDAQIPP
+890 
-897 A
+897 

>member
-10 NLRLLLL
+10 NVRLLLIALLLL
-17 ALLLLGMGAYLCWGL
+17 AMGGYLCWGL
-32 QKLSV
+32 MKLSV
-37 EETESYQAAVRATSV
+37 EETESYQAAVRATSI

-88 KTSPIESARYT
+88 KTSPVESARYT

-113 GTIEEHFYIR
+113 GTIEENFYIK

-146 KNFVDACRFSDPEI
+146 KNFVEACRFSDPDI

-204 VVMAY
+204 VVIAY
-209 DVNLSVVT
+209 DVTLSVVT

-231 EMSGRRIYPYKE
+231 EMSGRRIYPYKD
-243 TACHLIGYLS
+243 TACHLIGYMS
-253 KQVTTDMTNLGYSF
+253 KQVTTDMTNLGYNY
-267 DSFAPFVDGEPTNNL
+267 DSFAPFVDGEATNNM
-282 LQLGYAYSDLI
+282 LQLGYSYSDLI
-293 GVAGI
+293 GVAGL

-340 TVQTSLDMD
+340 TVRTSLDIE
-349 LQQVVEQAL
+349 LQQVVEKAL
-358 LHNIDTT
+358 VHNIEETYYA
-365 RQEQEH
+365 QE
-371 KLSKDYKKYSKL
+371 KKISKEYKRYSKL
-383 RDDLDDIVTAE
+383 RDDLDSIAKAQ
-394 TGAIVVMGAQTGEI
+394 TGAIVVMGAQTGEV

-427 AQELEQL
+427 SQELEML

-474 TTTISDRSPYYYFV
+474 TSTISDRSPYYYFV

-504 TTPARHAN
+504 TTPWKHSN

-553 VELPGEL
+553 LELPGEL
-560 SVQVG
+560 AVQVG

-573 TKSLSQQSSSL
+573 TKTLSQQSSSI

-590 EIYALLRRI
+590 EIYALLKRI

-604 RNVSDETLARCA
+604 RDVSDETLTSCA

-631 EDIRRIMNE
+631 DDIRRILNE

-682 SLLTLVS
+682 SLLTPVS
-689 VARYA
+689 VARYVS
-694 ATVVTRGDVHKVTLL
+694 TVVTRGDVHKATLL
-709 DAIYYPDGTLY
+709 NAIYYPDGTLY
-720 EKHKPE
+720 EKCDPT
-726 IVRHIEAPAEYWDAL
+726 IVNHVEAPEEYWDAL

-754 GTAASVFSKDFS
+754 GTASSVFSKSFS
-766 NTYLGL
+766 NTYLKQ

-803 NPQIVVAV
+803 DPQIVVV
-811 MIPNGL
+811 VLIPNGL

-824 AVEDIISWWYEN
+824 AVEDIVSWWYEN
-836 RAGTL
+836 RANEE
-841 QLSAEPQPEATD
+841 QLSAEQPETAID
-853 PELAALLQPDAE
+853 PELEKLLQPDE
-865 VSEDQALTEGEPPS
+865 EMPEEQEPL
-879 DTEASP
+879 P
-885 EAEPL
+885 EAET
-890 PDAQIPP
+890 IPEL
-897 A
+897 

>member
-10 NLRLLLL
+10 NVRLLLIALLLL
-17 ALLLLGMGAYLCWGL
+17 AMGGYLCWGL
-32 QKLSV
+32 MKLSV
-37 EETESYQAAVRATSV
+37 EETESYQAAVRATSI

-88 KTSPIESARYT
+88 KTSPVESARYT

-113 GTIEEHFYIR
+113 GTIEENFYIK

-146 KNFVDACRFSDPEI
+146 KNFVEACRFSDPDI

-204 VVMAY
+204 VVIAY
-209 DVNLSVVT
+209 DVTLSVVT

-231 EMSGRRIYPYKE
+231 EMSGRRIYPYKD
-243 TACHLIGYLS
+243 TACHLIGYMS
-253 KQVTTDMTNLGYSF
+253 KQVTTDMTNLGYNY
-267 DSFAPFVDGEPTNNL
+267 DSFAPFVDGEATNNM
-282 LQLGYAYSDLI
+282 LQLGYSYSDLI
-293 GVAGI
+293 GVAGL

-340 TVQTSLDMD
+340 TVRTSLDIE
-349 LQQVVEQAL
+349 LQQVVEKAL
-358 LHNIDTT
+358 VHNIEETYYA
-365 RQEQEH
+365 QE
-371 KLSKDYKKYSKL
+371 KKISKEYKRYSKL
-383 RDDLDDIVTAE
+383 RDDLDSIAKAQ
-394 TGAIVVMGAQTGEI
+394 TGAIVVMGAQTGEV

-427 AQELEQL
+427 SQELEML

-474 TTTISDRSPYYYFV
+474 TSTISDRSPYYYFV

-504 TTPARHAN
+504 TTPWKHSN

-553 VELPGEL
+553 LELPGEL
-560 SVQVG
+560 AVQVG

-573 TKSLSQQSSSL
+573 TKTLSQQSSSI

-590 EIYALLRRI
+590 EIYALLKRI

-604 RNVSDETLARCA
+604 RDVSDETLTSCA

-631 EDIRRIMNE
+631 DDIRRILNE

-682 SLLTLVS
+682 SLLTPVS
-689 VARYA
+689 VARYVS
-694 ATVVTRGDVHKVTLL
+694 TVVTRGDVHKATLL
-709 DAIYYPDGTLY
+709 NAIYYPDGTLY
-720 EKHKPE
+720 KKCDPT
-726 IVRHIEAPAEYWDAL
+726 IVNHVEAPEEYWDAL

-754 GTAASVFSKDFS
+754 GTASSVFSKSFS
-766 NTYLGL
+766 NTYLKQ

-803 NPQIVVAV
+803 DPQIVVV
-811 MIPNGL
+811 VLIPNGL

-824 AVEDIISWWYEN
+824 AVEDIVSWWYEN
-836 RAGTL
+836 RANEE
-841 QLSAEPQPEATD
+841 QLSAEQPETAID
-853 PELAALLQPDAE
+853 PELEELLQPDE
-865 VSEDQALTEGEPPS
+865 EMPEEQEPL
-879 DTEASP
+879 P
-885 EAEPL
+885 EAET
-890 PDAQIPP
+890 IPEL
-897 A
+897 

>member
-1 MTRQPVWKL
+1 MTRQPLWKL
-10 NLRLLLL
+10 NARLFML
-17 ALLLLGMGAYLCWGL
+17 ALLLLAMGGYLCWGL
-32 QKLSV
+32 MKLSV
-37 EETESYQAAVRATSV
+37 EESESYRAAVRATSV

-69 NVLAYDETT
+69 TVLAYDDTT

-99 HSLMEAIRIIEAGG
+99 HALMEAIKIIEAGG

-146 KNFVDACRFSDPEI
+146 KNFVEACRFSDSDI
-160 TPERAYLILRES
+160 SPERAYLILRES

-181 DEAKKIMSIRQ
+181 DEARKIMSIRQ

-204 VVMAY
+204 VVIAY

-231 EMSGRRIYPYKE
+231 EMSGRRIYPYKD
-243 TACHLIGYLS
+243 TACHVIGYLS

-267 DSFAPFVDGEPTNNL
+267 DSFAPFVEGEPTDNL
-282 LQLGYAYSDLI
+282 LQLGYAYTDLI
-293 GVAGI
+293 GVAGL

-340 TVQTSLDMD
+340 TVQTSLDIE

-358 LHNIDTT
+358 IHNIEAT
-365 RQEQEH
+365 RAEQEQRI
-371 KLSKDYKKYSKL
+371 SKDYKKYMKL
-383 RDDLDDIVTAE
+383 RTDVSSIATAE

-418 PNLFTDGVD
+418 PNVFTDGVD
-427 AQELEQL
+427 AQELEML

-455 SVFKMATGFA
+455 SCFKMATGFA

-504 TTPARHAN
+504 TTPAKHAN

-542 AGQLGLEGTTG
+542 AGRLGLEGTTG

-565 GQAARYDN
+565 GQGARYDN
-573 TKSLSQQSSSL
+573 TKTLSQQSSSI

-590 EIYALLRRI
+590 EIYALLKRI
-599 VKEVG
+599 VKEVD
-604 RNVSDETLARCA
+604 RNVSEETLSTCA

-655 IVTIS
+655 VVTIS

-682 SLLTLVS
+682 SLLTPIS

-694 ATVVTRGDVHKVTLL
+694 ATVVTRGDVHKATLL

-720 EKHKPE
+720 EKHQPE
-726 IVRHIEAPAEYWDAL
+726 IVDHVDAPDEYWDAL

-754 GTAASVFSKDFS
+754 GTAASVFSKSFS
-766 NTYLGL
+766 DTYLSL

-836 RAGTL
+836 RADTL
-841 QLSAEPQPEATD
+841 DLSVAQTEQTVD
-853 PELAALLQPDAE
+853 PELEALLQPDGAE
-865 VSEDQALTEGEPPS
+865 PELEEPL
-879 DTEASP
+879 P
-885 EAEPL
+885 EAETL
-890 PDAQIPP
+890 PNN
-897 A
+897 

>member
-10 NLRLLLL
+10 NMRLLLIALLLL
-17 ALLLLGMGAYLCWGL
+17 AMGGYLCWGL
-32 QKLSV
+32 TKLSV
-37 EETESYQAAVRATSV
+37 EETESYQAAVRATSIV
-52 VTTYQ
+52 NTYQ

-88 KTSPIESARYT
+88 KTSPVESARYT

-113 GTIEEHFYIR
+113 GTIEEHFYIK
-123 LNNDGTYRYD
+123 LNNDGTYYYD

-146 KNFVDACRFSDPEI
+146 KNFVDACRFSDPDI
-160 TPERAYLILRES
+160 SPERAYLILRES

-231 EMSGRRIYPYKE
+231 EMSGRRIYPYKQ
-243 TACHLIGYLS
+243 TACHLIGYMS
-253 KQVTTDMTNLGYSF
+253 KQVTTDMTNLGYSY

-282 LQLGYAYSDLI
+282 LQLGYSYSDLI
-293 GVAGI
+293 GVAGLAQ
-298 EKSCEA
+298 SCDA

-334 VPQGGL
+334 VPQGGF
-340 TVQTSLDMD
+340 TVRTSLDIE

-358 LHNIDTT
+358 VHNIEETYYA
-365 RQEQEH
+365 QER
-371 KLSKDYKKYSKL
+371 KISKEYKRYSKL
-383 RDDLDDIVTAE
+383 RDDLDAITKAQ
-394 TGAIVVMGAQTGEI
+394 TGAIVVMGAQTGEV

-427 AQELEQL
+427 SQELELL
-434 FGDDSNQP
+434 FGNDSNQP

-474 TTTISDRSPYYYFV
+474 TSTISDRSPYYYFV

-504 TTPARHAN
+504 TTPWKHSN

-553 VELPGEL
+553 LELPGEL
-560 SVQVG
+560 AVQVG

-573 TKSLSQQSSSL
+573 TKTLSQQSSSI

-590 EIYALLRRI
+590 EIYALLKRI
-599 VKEVG
+599 VREVD
-604 RNVSDETLARCA
+604 RDVSDETLTSCA

-631 EDIRRIMNE
+631 DDIRRILNE

-682 SLLTLVS
+682 SLLTPIS
-689 VARYA
+689 VARYVS
-694 ATVVTRGDVHKVTLL
+694 TVVTRGDVHKATLL
-709 DAIYYPDGTLY
+709 NSIYYPDGTLY
-720 EKHKPE
+720 EKCKPE
-726 IVRHIEAPAEYWDAL
+726 IMRHVEAPDEYWDAL

-754 GTAASVFSKDFS
+754 GTASSVFSKSFS
-766 NTYLGL
+766 DTYLKQ
-772 IVGKTG
+772 IIGKTG

-803 NPQIVVAV
+803 DPQIVVV
-811 MIPNGL
+811 VLIPNGL

-824 AVEDIISWWYEN
+824 AVEDIVSWWYEN
-836 RAGTL
+836 RADLL
-841 QLSAEPQPEATD
+841 QLSYSEPEAAVD
-853 PELAALLQPDAE
+853 PELEALLQPDEEMPE
-865 VSEDQALTEGEPPS
+865 VLEPEEETEV
-879 DTEASP
+879 AFP
-885 EAEPL
+885 EF
-890 PDAQIPP
+890 
-897 A
+897 

>member
-1 MTRQPVWKL
+1 MTRQPTWKL
-10 NLRLLLL
+10 NLRLLLV
-17 ALLLLGMGAYLCWGL
+17 AVLLLGMAGYLCWGL
-32 QKLSV
+32 GKLSV
-37 EETESYQAAVRATSV
+37 EETESYQAAVKATSV

-88 KTSPIESARYT
+88 KTSPVESARYT

-146 KNFVDACRFSDPEI
+146 KNFVDACRFSDPDI
-160 TPERAYLILRES
+160 SPERAYLILRES

-181 DEAKKIMSIRQ
+181 EEARKIMSIRQ

-204 VVMAY
+204 VVIAY

-231 EMSGRRIYPYKE
+231 EMSGRRIYPYGQ
-243 TACHLIGYLS
+243 TACHLIGYMS
-253 KQVTTDMTNLGYSF
+253 KQVTTDMTNLGYSYE
-267 DSFAPFVDGEPTNNL
+267 SFAPFVEGEETNNL
-282 LQLGYAYSDLI
+282 LQLGYSYSDLI

-304 YLTSHLI
+304 YLSSHLI

-334 VPQGGL
+334 VPQGGF

-349 LQQVVEQAL
+349 LQKVVEQAL
-358 LHNIDTT
+358 VHNIEET
-365 RQEQEH
+365 RSTQEQKISKEH
-371 KLSKDYKKYSKL
+371 KKYEKL
-383 RDDLDDIVTAE
+383 RDDLDSIATAE
-394 TGAIVVMGAQTGEI
+394 TGAIVVMGAKTGEI

-418 PNLFTDGVD
+418 PNVFTDGVD
-427 AQELEQL
+427 ARELNML

-504 TTPARHAN
+504 NSPGKHAN

-528 TVADRVGIKKLAYW
+528 TVADRVGIRKLSYW

-573 TKSLSQQSSSL
+573 TKPLSQQTSSI

-590 EIYALLRRI
+590 EIYALLQRI

-604 RNVSDETLARCA
+604 REVSDETLATCA

-631 EDIRRIMNE
+631 EDIRRILNE
-640 ELNIPMGISLLHTDW
+640 ELNIPLGISLLHTDW
-655 IVTIS
+655 VVTIS

-682 SLLTLVS
+682 SLLTPVS
-689 VARYA
+689 VARYVS
-694 ATVVTRGDVHKVTLL
+694 TIVTRGDVHKATLL

-720 EKHKPE
+720 EKMKPQ
-726 IVRHIEAPAEYWDAL
+726 IVNRVEAPDEYWDAIL
-741 LTGMAGVVSPEDG
+741 SGMAGVVSPEDG
-754 GTAASVFSKDFS
+754 GTASTVFSKSFS
-766 NTYLGL
+766 NTYLKQ

-778 TAQTSANNNVDI
+778 TAQTSAANNVDI

-803 NPQIVVAV
+803 DPQIVVVV

-824 AVEDIISWWYEN
+824 AVEEIVTWWYEN
-836 RAGTL
+836 RAD
-841 QLSAEPQPEATD
+841 AEGYFYEYTEEVID
-853 PELAALLQPDAE
+853 PELEALLQPDE
-865 VSEDQALTEGEPPS
+865 ELPEDQQLPGGETPLEG
-879 DTEASP
+879 D
-885 EAEPL
+885 PL
-890 PDAQIPP
+890 PAE
-897 A
+897 

>member
-10 NLRLLLL
+10 NARLLLIALMLL
-17 ALLLLGMGAYLCWGL
+17 AMGGYLCWGL
-32 QKLSV
+32 MKLSV

-69 NVLAYDETT
+69 TVLAYDETT

-88 KTSPIESARYT
+88 KTSPVESARYT
-99 HSLMEAIRIIEAGG
+99 HSLMEAIKIIEAGG

-146 KNFVDACRFSDPEI
+146 KNFVEACRFSDPDI
-160 TPERAYLILRES
+160 SPERAYLILRES

-181 DEAKKIMSIRQ
+181 DEARKIMSIRQ

-231 EMSGRRIYPYKE
+231 EMSGRRIYPYKD
-243 TACHLIGYLS
+243 TACHIIGYLS

-267 DSFAPFVDGEPTNNL
+267 DSFAPFVDGETTNNL
-282 LQLGYAYSDLI
+282 LQLGYSYSDLI
-293 GVAGI
+293 GVAGL

-311 SRQGTTTIEK
+311 SRQGTTVIEK

-340 TVQTSLDMD
+340 TVRTSLDIE

-358 LHNIDTT
+358 VHNIETT
-365 RQEQEH
+365 RAEQEQR
-371 KLSKDYKKYSKL
+371 LSKDRKKYLKL
-383 RDDLDDIVTAE
+383 RTDLDSIATAQ

-427 AQELEQL
+427 AQELEML

-455 SVFKMATGFA
+455 SCFKMATGFA

-504 TTPARHAN
+504 TTPAKHAN

-565 GQAARYDN
+565 GQEARYDN
-573 TKSLSQQSSSL
+573 TKTLSQQSSSI

-590 EIYALLRRI
+590 EIYALLKRI
-599 VKEVG
+599 VKEAD
-604 RNVSDETLARCA
+604 RHVSDETLATCA

-631 EDIRRIMNE
+631 EDIRRILNE
-640 ELNIPMGISLLHTDW
+640 ELNIPLGISLLHTDW
-655 IVTIS
+655 VVTIS

-682 SLLTLVS
+682 SLLTPIS

-694 ATVVTRGDVHKVTLL
+694 ATVVTRGDVHKATLL
-709 DAIYYPDGTLY
+709 DAIYNPDGTLY
-720 EKHKPE
+720 EE
-726 IVRHIEAPAEYWDAL
+726 IQPQIVNHVDAPDEYWDAL

-754 GTAASVFSKDFS
+754 GTAASVFSKSFS
-766 NTYLGL
+766 DTYLGL

-778 TAQTSANNNVDI
+778 TAQTSATNNVDI
-790 ENTSWFVAVTPRE
+790 ENTSWFIAVTPRE
-803 NPQIVVAV
+803 DPQIVVAV

-836 RAGTL
+836 RADKL
-841 QLSAEPQPEATD
+841 DLSAEHTEQPVD
-853 PELAALLQPDAE
+853 PELEALLEPDAE
-865 VSEDQALTEGEPPS
+865 QPEDQEPL
-879 DTEASP
+879 P
-885 EAEPL
+885 EAEIL
-890 PDAQIPP
+890 PQG
-897 A
+897 

>member
-10 NLRLLLL
+10 NVRLLLIALLLL
-17 ALLLLGMGAYLCWGL
+17 AMGGYLCWGL
-32 QKLSV
+32 MKLSV
-37 EETESYQAAVRATSV
+37 EETESYQAAVRATSI

-88 KTSPIESARYT
+88 KTSPVESARYT

-113 GTIEEHFYIR
+113 GTIEENFYIK

-146 KNFVDACRFSDPEI
+146 KNFVEACRFSDPDI

-204 VVMAY
+204 VVIAY
-209 DVNLSVVT
+209 DVTLSVVT

-231 EMSGRRIYPYKE
+231 EMSGRRIYPYKD
-243 TACHLIGYLS
+243 TACHLIGYMS
-253 KQVTTDMTNLGYSF
+253 KQVTTDMTNLGYNY
-267 DSFAPFVDGEPTNNL
+267 DSFAPFVDGEATNNM
-282 LQLGYAYSDLI
+282 LQLGYSYSDLI
-293 GVAGI
+293 GVAGL

-340 TVQTSLDMD
+340 TVRTSLDIE
-349 LQQVVEQAL
+349 LQQVVEKAL
-358 LHNIDTT
+358 VHNIEETYYA
-365 RQEQEH
+365 QE
-371 KLSKDYKKYSKL
+371 KKISKEYKRYSKL
-383 RDDLDDIVTAE
+383 RDDLDSIAKAQ
-394 TGAIVVMGAQTGEI
+394 TGAIVVMGAQTGEV

-427 AQELEQL
+427 SQELEML

-474 TTTISDRSPYYYFV
+474 TSTISDRSPYYYFV

-504 TTPARHAN
+504 TTPWKHSN

-553 VELPGEL
+553 LELPGEL
-560 SVQVG
+560 AVQVG

-573 TKSLSQQSSSL
+573 TKTLSQQSSSI

-590 EIYALLRRI
+590 EIYALLKRI

-604 RNVSDETLARCA
+604 RDVSDETLTSCA

-631 EDIRRIMNE
+631 DDIRRILNE

-682 SLLTLVS
+682 SLLTPVS
-689 VARYA
+689 VARYVS
-694 ATVVTRGDVHKVTLL
+694 TVVTRGDVHKATLL
-709 DAIYYPDGTLY
+709 NAIYYPDGTLY
-720 EKHKPE
+720 EKCDPT
-726 IVRHIEAPAEYWDAL
+726 IVNHVEAPEEYWDAL

-754 GTAASVFSKDFS
+754 GTASSVFSKSFS
-766 NTYLGL
+766 NTYLKQ

-803 NPQIVVAV
+803 DPQIVVV
-811 MIPNGL
+811 VLIPNGL

-824 AVEDIISWWYEN
+824 AVEDIVSWWYEN
-836 RAGTL
+836 RANEE
-841 QLSAEPQPEATD
+841 QLSAEQPETAID
-853 PELAALLQPDAE
+853 PELEELLQPDE
-865 VSEDQALTEGEPPS
+865 EMPEEQEPL
-879 DTEASP
+879 P
-885 EAEPL
+885 EAET
-890 PDAQIPP
+890 IPEL
-897 A
+897 